1 MIKKMYSNYEINKK
15 YAIRKLSIGAFSIAI
30 GLFASNMNE
39 LPVIG
44 THLGPSI
51 VQAAEPEVTNWQPEG
66 NIIARGE
73 YSVPWELYENGYLLF
88 KPTTDKNTLRGGN
101 WVDTWLEHS
110 SKIKAI
116 GSTGEIFLPSDSSR
130 LFSTEG
136 DRNQSLL
143 SGIEYIDGSK
153 LNTSKVV
160 NMEKMFYGLR
170 NLKEI
175 DVSNWD
181 TSNVTN
187 MSYMFGSGDDYYYTN
202 STNYLGLIDNLDV
215 SNWDTSKVINM
226 SGVFLGQKNLTNLN
240 VENWNTS
247 NVKSMSNMF
256 HGAKGLTDLN
266 LSKWDTSNVIN
277 MSNMFSNTDN
287 LRNLNV
293 NNWDTSNVTNMY
305 GMFEGTRSLTNL
317 DLNNWNTGK
326 VVNMS
331 KMFSSNGLETLDLN
345 NWNTSNVTNM
355 AEMFYN
361 SGSKTLNI
369 NNWDT
374 SKVTDMSGMFRYTKM
389 ENLDLN
395 NWNTSNVRNMS
406 AMFMEND
413 NLNTLNI
420 SNWDT
425 GNVENMSD
433 MFIRDYK
440 LTSLDLSNWNTS
452 KVTNMGEMFWESGL
466 VNLNLSNWD
475 TSKVESMSR
484 IFVGVGELENLDI
497 SNWDTKNVTDLDTI
511 FQANSYLKK
520 IKFGSHFYG
529 NQSNSSPF
537 TAIQPY
543 GKYEADDYGTYT
555 KRWVKEDGS
564 AGPYTVNE
572 WWEAY
577 KANPE
582 MLAGTWVREK
592 KPVLTVNFNTGS
604 NETINPLSVNGNS
617 TDELPVPTEDKPG
630 YKFLG
635 WSKTEDGDIIKNKS
649 EIGQPGETVT
659 LYAKWEK
666 VDNVRKENTPI
677 EMTTVYEGD
686 EELETGT
693 NKEISGVP
701 GEKEII
707 TTYEVTPITGELIN
721 PSTTENIITSMTP
734 KTIKIG
740 TKPKV
745 VYSKQGDNVV
755 KTTTRYTVNSNNG
768 DVTENVTEEIVGRG
782 TVADKVVE
790 KRLHY
795 GVEYERNDEVSAGTP
810 NVIRQTGV
818 DGKKTIRTS
827 YNVDPETG
835 NITANEPVETIE
847 NPTSQI
853 EVVGTKS
860 EEIVTEQKFKKTY
873 ISDENKEK
881 GLTEVSEPGVNGKTI
896 ITRTYNLPENIPV
909 REEQDEING
918 VKIVFNYEFNTAIPN
933 DSQPSITQPTNE
945 IIKVGTKPKVVY
957 SKKGD
962 NVIKTTTRYT
972 VNPNNGDIT
981 EDVTEEIVGRG
992 TVADKVVEKR
1002 LHYGVEY
1009 ERNDEVSAGTPNVIK
1024 QSGVDGKKITR
1035 TSYTVDPETGN
1046 ITANEPVETIEN
1058 PTPQI
1063 EVVGTKSEEIVT
1075 EQEFK
1080 KTYIGDETK
1089 EKGLTEISV
1098 PGVNG
1103 KTVITR
1109 TYNLPENVPVREE
1122 QDEINGVRIV
1132 FNYEF
1137 NTAIPN
1143 DSEPSITHP
1152 TNEIVKVGT
1161 RPKVVYSKDGDD
1173 IVKSTT
1179 VYTVDP
1185 NNGTISENT
1194 TKETFNK
1201 NGVKTKVEIT
1211 SIPSPNK
1218 YVKDDTREKSA
1229 DNIIEQG
1236 TPGSKTVTTTYDVN
1250 PEDGSK
1256 IENVGNPVIVNPTDT
1271 IIKVAAKNKVEI
1283 VKEKGQIIE
1292 RTTNYT
1298 VNEKTGEISET
1309 VTDKLISSSTPL
1321 IPNVNGSDLPDEP
1334 ELNTN
1339 EKPEYKESVSTNTT
1353 TDEKGNEILPPVVE
1367 ELPEY
1372 NGGANPTDSPVNEKP
1387 EYTEELSTNT
1397 PIDENENPILP
1408 PVVDELPEFTGG
1420 VNPSDAPIHEIPE
1433 YTDSLSTNTPIDDN
1447 GELVLPPV
1455 VEKLPEYNG
1464 NINHTEIPVNEVP
1477 ENIVPLNNSTVNNT
1491 EKSETAKEEAKK
1503 ERELPDTNSSSV
1515 IVGLVSSVIGTLGL
1529 GYKSRGRK

>member
-1 MIKKMYSNYEINKK
+1 MIKKMYSNYEVNKK

-51 VQAAEPEVTNWQPEG
+51 VHAAEPEVTNWQPEG
-66 NIIARGE
+66 NIIAQGE
-73 YSVPWELYENGYLLF
+73 DGVPWELYENGYLLF
-88 KPTTDKNTLRGGN
+88 KPEPGKNELTNEWGGRGSWKINNGPKIRAIGFTDKVYAPEDSSWMFSKYNNYATEFLTN
-101 WVDTWLEHS
+101 LKYIDS
-110 SKIKAI
+110 SKI
-116 GSTGEIFLPSDSSR
+116 D
-130 LFSTEG
+130 
-136 DRNQSLL
+136 
-143 SGIEYIDGSK
+143 
-153 LNTSKVV
+153 TSKVI
-160 NMEKMFYGLR
+160 NMENMFYGISSLT
-170 NLKEI
+170 NL
-175 DVSNWD
+175 DVSRWD
-181 TSNVTN
+181 TSKVTN
-187 MSYMFGSGDDYYYTN
+187 MSYMFY
-202 STNYLGLIDNLDV
+202 
-215 SNWDTSKVINM
+215 
-226 SGVFLGQKNLTNLN
+226 
-240 VENWNTS
+240 E
-247 NVKSMSNMF
+247 
-256 HGAKGLTDLN
+256 ARGLTDLN
-266 LSKWDTSNVIN
+266 VSNW
-277 MSNMFSNTDN
+277 NTG
-287 LRNLNV
+287 
-293 NNWDTSNVTNMY
+293 NVTNMSF
-305 GMFEGTRSLTNL
+305 MFDGASNLTNL
-317 DLNNWNTGK
+317 D
-326 VVNMS
+326 VS
-331 KMFSSNGLETLDLN
+331 

-355 AEMFYN
+355 AAMFRSSSN
-361 SGSKTLNI
+361 LTNLNVS
-369 NNWDT
+369 NWDT
-374 SKVTDMSGMFRYTKM
+374 SKVTSTLYIFSGLRNLTKLDVSNWSTSRNTEMSFMFEGLTKLK
-389 ENLDLN
+389 ELKIGTSLN
-395 NWNTSNVRNMS
+395 KKI
-406 AMFMEND
+406 ND
-413 NLNTLNI
+413 N
-420 SNWDT
+420 
-425 GNVENMSD
+425 
-433 MFIRDYK
+433 
-440 LTSLDLSNWNTS
+440 
-452 KVTNMGEMFWESGL
+452 
-466 VNLNLSNWD
+466 
-475 TSKVESMSR
+475 
-484 IFVGVGELENLDI
+484 
-497 SNWDTKNVTDLDTI
+497 
-511 FQANSYLKK
+511 
-520 IKFGSHFYG
+520 KFGRLDEHVYG
-529 NQSNSSPF
+529 
-537 TAIQPY
+537 
-543 GKYEADDYGTYT
+543 DLYT
-555 KRWVKEDGS
+555 NRWVKEDGS

-666 VDNVRKENTPI
+666 VDNIRKENTPI

-686 EELETGT
+686 EELEKGT
-693 NKEISGVP
+693 NKEINGVP

-721 PSTTENIITSMTP
+721 PSTTENIITPMTP
-734 KTIKIG
+734 KTIKVG

-745 VYSKQGDNVV
+745 VYTKQGDDVI
-755 KTTTRYTVNSNNG
+755 KTTTRYTVNPNNG

-790 KRLHY
+790 KKLHY
-795 GVEYERNDEVSAGTP
+795 NVEYERNDEVSAGTP
-810 NVIRQTGV
+810 NVIRQTG
-818 DGKKTIRTS
+818 
-827 YNVDPETG
+827 
-835 NITANEPVETIE
+835 
-847 NPTSQI
+847 
-853 EVVGTKS
+853 
-860 EEIVTEQKFKKTY
+860 
-873 ISDENKEK
+873 
-881 GLTEVSEPGVNGKTI
+881 L
-896 ITRTYNLPENIPV
+896 
-909 REEQDEING
+909 
-918 VKIVFNYEFNTAIPN
+918 
-933 DSQPSITQPTNE
+933 
-945 IIKVGTKPKVVY
+945 
-957 SKKGD
+957 
-962 NVIKTTTRYT
+962 
-972 VNPNNGDIT
+972 
-981 EDVTEEIVGRG
+981 
-992 TVADKVVEKR
+992 
-1002 LHYGVEY
+1002 
-1009 ERNDEVSAGTPNVIK
+1009 
-1024 QSGVDGKKITR
+1024 DGKKITR

-1063 EVVGTKSEEIVT
+1063 EVVGTKTEEIVT

-1089 EKGLTEISV
+1089 EKSLTEVSV

-1103 KTVITR
+1103 KTIITR

-1122 QDEINGVRIV
+1122 QDEINGVKIV

-1143 DSEPSITHP
+1143 DSEPSIIQP

-1161 RPKVVYSKDGDD
+1161 RPKVVYSKNGDD

-1201 NGVKTKVEIT
+1201 DGVKTKVEVT
-1211 SIPSPNK
+1211 PIPSPNK
-1218 YVKDDTREKSA
+1218 YVKDDTREKGA

-1271 IIKVAAKNKVEI
+1271 IIKVAAKDKVEI

-1298 VNEKTGEISET
+1298 VNEKTGEITET

-1321 IPNVNGSDLPDEP
+1321 IPNINGSDLPDEP

-1339 EKPEYKESVSTNTT
+1339 EKPEYQESVSTNTT

-1387 EYTEELSTNT
+1387 EYTGELSTNT

-1408 PVVDELPEFTGG
+1408 PVVDELPEFTGS

-1433 YTDSLSTNTPIDDN
+1433 YTEPISTNTPVDDN
-1447 GELVLPPV
+1447 GNQILPPIENKSEYTGDLT
-1455 VEKLPEYNG
+1455 EKPKEEPVKETPKEETKSENKKEKELPN
-1464 NINHTEIPVNEVP
+1464 T
-1477 ENIVPLNNSTVNNT
+1477 NSTSILT
-1491 EKSETAKEEAKK
+1491 T
-1503 ERELPDTNSSSV
+1503 L
-1515 IVGLVSSVIGTLGL
+1515 ISSVIGTLGL
-1529 GYKSRGRK
+1529 GYKSKRRK

>member
-51 VQAAEPEVTNWQPEG
+51 VHAAEPEVTNWQPEG

-73 YSVPWELYENGYLLF
+73 DGVPWELYENDYLLF
-88 KPTTDKNTLRGGN
+88 KPEPGKNTLSANGRSAWRDNYGPR
-101 WVDTWLEHS
+101 
-110 SKIKAI
+110 IKAI
-116 GSTGEIFLPSDSSR
+116 GFTDKVYAPEDSSS
-130 LFSTEG
+130 LFGTA
-136 DRNQSLL
+136 DTDYKKPLTNLK
-143 SGIEYIDGSK
+143 YIDASK
-153 LNTSKVV
+153 IDTSNVTS
-160 NMEKMFYGLR
+160 MSSMFYNS
-170 NLKEI
+170 NLESV

-181 TSNVTN
+181 TSNVKYMSSMFGRAKHLKSLNVSNWNTN
-187 MSYMFGSGDDYYYTN
+187 NVQDMSYMFMETSSLT
-202 STNYLGLIDNLDV
+202 NLDV
-215 SNWDTSKVINM
+215 SNWNTSNVTDMHYMFYLSTSIKQLNVSTWDTSKVTNMRFLFFEAPINE
-226 SGVFLGQKNLTNLN
+226 LN
-240 VENWNTS
+240 VSNWNTS
-247 NVKSMSNMF
+247 KVTDM
-256 HGAKGLTDLN
+256 AGLFAG
-266 LSKWDTSNVIN
+266 VEAEV
-277 MSNMFSNTDN
+277 
-287 LRNLNV
+287 LNV
-293 NNWDTSNVTNMY
+293 SNWDTSNVTDMNY
-305 GMFEGTRSLTNL
+305 MFNGTFKLKKI
-317 DLNNWNTGK
+317 DL
-326 VVNMS
+326 S
-331 KMFSSNGLETLDLN
+331 K
-345 NWNTSNVTNM
+345 
-355 AEMFYN
+355 
-361 SGSKTLNI
+361 
-369 NNWDT
+369 WDT
-374 SKVTDMSGMFRYTKM
+374 SKVTDM
-389 ENLDLN
+389 
-395 NWNTSNVRNMS
+395 RNM
-406 AMFMEND
+406 F
-413 NLNTLNI
+413 
-420 SNWDT
+420 
-425 GNVENMSD
+425 NMGSPD
-433 MFIRDYK
+433 DVNSPVLEEI
-440 LTSLDLSNWNTS
+440 DLSNLDVN
-452 KVTNMGEMFWESGL
+452 KVTDMSWMFY
-466 VNLNLSNWD
+466 NN
-475 TSKVESMSR
+475 K
-484 IFVGVGELENLDI
+484 
-497 SNWDTKNVTDLDTI
+497 K
-511 FQANSYLKK
+511 LKK
-520 IKFGSHFYG
+520 IKISRNFKNDLYAGDLFKGLDIH
-529 NQSNSSPF
+529 
-537 TAIQPY
+537 
-543 GKYEADDYGTYT
+543 DYGDLYT
-555 KRWVKEDGS
+555 ERWIKEDGS
-564 AGPYTVNE
+564 AGPYTIDEWNTAYRNDPVN
-572 WWEAY
+572 
-577 KANPE
+577 
-582 MLAGTWVREK
+582 MSGTWVREK

-659 LYAKWEK
+659 LYAKWRK

-693 NKEISGVP
+693 NKEINGVP

-721 PSTTENIITSMTP
+721 PSTTENIITPMTP
-734 KTIKIG
+734 KTIKVG

-745 VYSKQGDNVV
+745 VYSKQGDDVI
-755 KTTTRYTVNSNNG
+755 KTTTRYTVNPNNG

-790 KRLHY
+790 KKLHY
-795 GVEYERNDEVSAGTP
+795 NVEYERNDEVSAGTP

-847 NPTSQI
+847 NPTPQI

-860 EEIVTEQKFKKTY
+860 EEIVTEQAFKKTY
-873 ISDENKEK
+873 IGDETKEK
-881 GLTEVSEPGVNGKTI
+881 GLTEVSVPGVNGKTV

-918 VKIVFNYEFNTAIPN
+918 VRIVFNYEFNTAIPN
-933 DSQPSITQPTNE
+933 DSEPSITQPTNE
-945 IIKVGTKPKVVY
+945 IVKVGTKPKVVY
-957 SKKGD
+957 SKQGD

-981 EDVTEEIVGRG
+981 EDVTEEVVGRG

-1009 ERNDEVSAGTPNVIK
+1009 ERNDDVSAGTPNVIK

-1063 EVVGTKSEEIVT
+1063 EVVGTKTEEIVT

-1089 EKGLTEISV
+1089 EKSLTEVSV

-1103 KTVITR
+1103 KTIITR

-1122 QDEINGVRIV
+1122 QDEINGVKIV

-1143 DSEPSITHP
+1143 DSEPSIIQP

-1161 RPKVVYSKDGDD
+1161 RPKVVYSKNGDD

-1201 NGVKTKVEIT
+1201 DGVKTKVEVT
-1211 SIPSPNK
+1211 PIPSPNK
-1218 YVKDDTREKSA
+1218 YVKDDTREKGA

-1271 IIKVAAKNKVEI
+1271 IIKVAAKDKVEI

-1298 VNEKTGEISET
+1298 VNEKTGEITET

-1321 IPNVNGSDLPDEP
+1321 IPNINGSDLPDEP

-1339 EKPEYKESVSTNTT
+1339 EKVEYKESVSTNIT
-1353 TDEKGNEILPPVVE
+1353 TDEKGNEILPPVVD

-1372 NGGANPTDSPVNEKP
+1372 NGGANPTDSIVNEKP
-1387 EYTEELSTNT
+1387 EYTGTLSTNT

-1408 PVVDELPEFTGG
+1408 PVVEELPKYNGG
-1420 VNPSDAPIHEIPE
+1420 ANPTDSIVNEKPE
-1433 YTDSLSTNTPIDDN
+1433 YKGTLSTNTPVDENENPI
-1447 GELVLPPV
+1447 LPPIV
-1455 VEKLPEYNG
+1455 DELPEYNG
-1464 NINHTEIPVNEVP
+1464 GVNPTDSPVNEKPEYAGELSTNTPVDENENPILPPVVDELPEYNGDINHTETPVHETS

-1491 EKSETAKEEAKK
+1491 EKSETTKEETKK
-1503 ERELPDTNSSSV
+1503 ERELPDTNSTSV
-1515 IVGLVSSVIGTLGL
+1515 IVGFVSSLIGTLGL
-1529 GYKSRGRK
+1529 GYKSKRRK

>member
-51 VQAAEPEVTNWQPEG
+51 VHAAEPEVTNWQPEG

-136 DRNQSLL
+136 GTKESLL

-170 NLKEI
+170 NLKKI

-181 TSNVTN
+181 TSNVT
-187 MSYMFGSGDDYYYTN
+187 D
-202 STNYLGLIDNLDV
+202 
-215 SNWDTSKVINM
+215 M
-226 SGVFLGQKNLTNLN
+226 SGMFSGTKIESINLEKWNTSN
-240 VENWNTS
+240 VENLSFLFSGNENIKNINISNWNTS
-247 NVKSMSNMF
+247 NVTDMSAMF
-256 HGAKGLTDLN
+256 VRNYNLKTLN
-266 LSKWDTSNVIN
+266 I
-277 MSNMFSNTDN
+277 
-287 LRNLNV
+287 
-293 NNWDTSNVTNMY
+293 
-305 GMFEGTRSLTNL
+305 
-317 DLNNWNTGK
+317 NNWNTSK
-326 VVNMS
+326 VK
-331 KMFSSNGLETLDLN
+331 KMNEMFWESGLVSLDLN
-345 NWNTSNVTNM
+345 NWNTSNLVSMERIFNGTT
-355 AEMFYN
+355 ELK
-361 SGSKTLNI
+361 SLNV
-369 NNWDT
+369 
-374 SKVTDMSGMFRYTKM
+374 K
-389 ENLDLN
+389 
-395 NWNTSNVRNMS
+395 
-406 AMFMEND
+406 
-413 NLNTLNI
+413 
-420 SNWDT
+420 
-425 GNVENMSD
+425 
-433 MFIRDYK
+433 
-440 LTSLDLSNWNTS
+440 
-452 KVTNMGEMFWESGL
+452 
-466 VNLNLSNWD
+466 NWD
-475 TSKVESMSR
+475 TSKVESIIDPFGYSGLTDLD
-484 IFVGVGELENLDI
+484 ISGWNLSNTKNELENAYSSDGITFSPLFFNNRSLNKINI
-497 SNWDTKNVTDLDTI
+497 SSKLPVSNFYKLFYYGENVNRTEGLT
-511 FQANSYLKK
+511 
-520 IKFGSHFYG
+520 
-529 NQSNSSPF
+529 
-537 TAIQPY
+537 
-543 GKYEADDYGTYT
+543 GKWVREDY
-555 KRWVKEDGS
+555 S
-564 AGPYTVNE
+564 QGPYTTKE
-572 WWEAY
+572 LEEKY
-577 KANPE
+577 KENPE
-582 MLAGTWVREK
+582 LMSGIWIKEI
-592 KPVLTVNFNTGS
+592 PVIKVNFNTGS

-707 TTYEVTPITGELIN
+707 ITYEVTPITGELIN

-881 GLTEVSEPGVNGKTI
+881 GLTEVS
-896 ITRTYNLPENIPV
+896 
-909 REEQDEING
+909 
-918 VKIVFNYEFNTAIPN
+918 
-933 DSQPSITQPTNE
+933 
-945 IIKVGTKPKVVY
+945 
-957 SKKGD
+957 
-962 NVIKTTTRYT
+962 
-972 VNPNNGDIT
+972 
-981 EDVTEEIVGRG
+981 
-992 TVADKVVEKR
+992 
-1002 LHYGVEY
+1002 
-1009 ERNDEVSAGTPNVIK
+1009 
-1024 QSGVDGKKITR
+1024 
-1035 TSYTVDPETGN
+1035 
-1046 ITANEPVETIEN
+1046 
-1058 PTPQI
+1058 
-1063 EVVGTKSEEIVT
+1063 
-1075 EQEFK
+1075 
-1080 KTYIGDETK
+1080 
-1089 EKGLTEISV
+1089 V

-1109 TYNLPENVPVREE
+1109 TYNLPENIPVREE

-1143 DSEPSITHP
+1143 DSEPSITQP

-1179 VYTVDP
+1179 VYIVDP

-1201 NGVKTKVEIT
+1201 DGVKTKVEVT
-1211 SIPSPNK
+1211 PIPSPNK
-1218 YVKDDTREKSA
+1218 YVKDDTREKGA

-1271 IIKVAAKNKVEI
+1271 IIKVAVKDKVEI
-1283 VKEKGQIIE
+1283 VKEKGQTIE

-1321 IPNVNGSDLPDEP
+1321 IPNINGSDLPDEP

-1353 TDEKGNEILPPVVE
+1353 TDEKGNEILPPVLE

-1387 EYTEELSTNT
+1387 EYTGELSTNT
-1397 PIDENENPILP
+1397 PIDENDNPILP
-1408 PVVDELPEFTGG
+1408 PVVDELPEFTGS

-1433 YTDSLSTNTPIDDN
+1433 YTNSLSTNTPVDEN

-1455 VEKLPEYNG
+1455 VEELPEYNG
-1464 NINHTEIPVNEVP
+1464 NINHTETPVNEVS
-1477 ENIVPLNNSTVNNT
+1477 ENIVLSNNSIVNNT
-1491 EKSETAKEEAKK
+1491 EKSETTKEENKK
-1503 ERELPDTNSSSV
+1503 ERKLPDTNSSSV
-1515 IVGLVSSVIGTLGL
+1515 IASLVSSVIGTLGL
-1529 GYKSRGRK
+1529 GYKFRNKEK

>member
-1 MIKKMYSNYEINKK
+1 MIKKMYSNYEVNKK

-51 VQAAEPEVTNWQPEG
+51 VHAAEPEVTNWQPEG
-66 NIIARGE
+66 NIIAQGE
-73 YSVPWELYENGYLLF
+73 DGVPWELYENGYLLF
-88 KPTTDKNTLRGGN
+88 KPEPGKDTLTNGTFPHYITSWKNYS
-101 WVDTWLEHS
+101 D
-110 SKIKAI
+110 KIKAI
-116 GSTGEIFLPSDSSR
+116 GFTKEVFLPEDSSFFFKGSEN
-130 LFSTEG
+130 LELPEG
-136 DRNQSLL
+136 YWEEEDYKKNL
-143 SGIEYIDGSK
+143 SNLEFIETSK
-153 LNTSKVV
+153 INTSKTK
-160 NMEKMFYGLR
+160 NMRGLFYRVEKIKQL
-170 NLKEI
+170 NLNNW
-175 DVSNWD
+175 DVSN
-181 TSNVTN
+181 
-187 MSYMFGSGDDYYYTN
+187 
-202 STNYLGLIDNLDV
+202 
-215 SNWDTSKVINM
+215 
-226 SGVFLGQKNLTNLN
+226 
-240 VENWNTS
+240 
-247 NVKSMSNMF
+247 
-256 HGAKGLTDLN
+256 
-266 LSKWDTSNVIN
+266 
-277 MSNMFSNTDN
+277 
-287 LRNLNV
+287 V
-293 NNWDTSNVTNMY
+293 ND
-305 GMFEGTRSLTNL
+305 
-317 DLNNWNTGK
+317 
-326 VVNMS
+326 MS
-331 KMFSSNGLETLDLN
+331 KMFWSSNFNYLDLNDWNTINVKNMYEMFRETRDLETLKVS

-355 AEMFYN
+355 TAMFFIYPNKEQGN
-361 SGSKTLNI
+361 SKLKELDVSK
-369 NNWDT
+369 WDV
-374 SKVTDMSGMFRYTKM
+374 SNVEDFRYMFEGQDKL
-389 ENLDLN
+389 EKLN
-395 NWNTSNVRNMS
+395 V
-406 AMFMEND
+406 
-413 NLNTLNI
+413 
-420 SNWDT
+420 
-425 GNVENMSD
+425 
-433 MFIRDYK
+433 
-440 LTSLDLSNWNTS
+440 SNWNPIKAKS
-452 KVTNMGEMFWESGL
+452 MYYMFHSASSL
-466 VNLNLSNWD
+466 
-475 TSKVESMSR
+475 K
-484 IFVGVGELENLDI
+484 NLDVSKWDV
-497 SNWDTKNVTDLDTI
+497 SNAEQLGGLFVNNYSLQYLDLTNWNITNLPNVDTASYNKFAIIGAI
-511 FQANSYLKK
+511 FQNLKSLNKLK
-520 IKFGSHFYG
+520 IGINFKPTGSENIFEGLRFHL
-529 NQSNSSPF
+529 
-537 TAIQPY
+537 QPE
-543 GKYEADDYGTYT
+543 KYTE
-555 KRWVKEDGS
+555 RWVKEDGS

-659 LYAKWEK
+659 LYAKWRK

-693 NKEISGVP
+693 NKEINGVP

-721 PSTTENIITSMTP
+721 PSTTENIITPMTP
-734 KTIKIG
+734 KT
-740 TKPKV
+740 
-745 VYSKQGDNVV
+745 
-755 KTTTRYTVNSNNG
+755 
-768 DVTENVTEEIVGRG
+768 
-782 TVADKVVE
+782 
-790 KRLHY
+790 
-795 GVEYERNDEVSAGTP
+795 
-810 NVIRQTGV
+810 
-818 DGKKTIRTS
+818 
-827 YNVDPETG
+827 
-835 NITANEPVETIE
+835 
-847 NPTSQI
+847 
-853 EVVGTKS
+853 
-860 EEIVTEQKFKKTY
+860 
-873 ISDENKEK
+873 
-881 GLTEVSEPGVNGKTI
+881 
-896 ITRTYNLPENIPV
+896 
-909 REEQDEING
+909 
-918 VKIVFNYEFNTAIPN
+918 
-933 DSQPSITQPTNE
+933 
-945 IIKVGTKPKVVY
+945 IKVGTKPKVVY
-957 SKKGD
+957 SKQGD

-981 EDVTEEIVGRG
+981 EDVTEEVVGRG

-1009 ERNDEVSAGTPNVIK
+1009 ERNDDVSAGTPNVIK

-1063 EVVGTKSEEIVT
+1063 EVVGTKTEEIVT

-1089 EKGLTEISV
+1089 EKSLTEVSV

-1103 KTVITR
+1103 KTIITR

-1122 QDEINGVRIV
+1122 QDEINGVKIV

-1143 DSEPSITHP
+1143 DSEPSIIQP

-1161 RPKVVYSKDGDD
+1161 RPKVVYSKNGDD

-1201 NGVKTKVEIT
+1201 DGVKTKVEVT
-1211 SIPSPNK
+1211 PIPSPNK
-1218 YVKDDTREKSA
+1218 YVKDDTREKGA

-1271 IIKVAAKNKVEI
+1271 IIKVAAKDKVEI

-1298 VNEKTGEISET
+1298 VNEKTGEITET

-1321 IPNVNGSDLPDEP
+1321 IPNINGSDLADEP

-1339 EKPEYKESVSTNTT
+1339 EKVEYKESVSTNIT
-1353 TDEKGNEILPPVVE
+1353 TDEKGNEILPPVVD

-1372 NGGANPTDSPVNEKP
+1372 NGGANPTDSIVNEKPEYKGTLSTNTPVDENENPILPPIVDELPEYNGGVNPTDSPVNEKP
-1387 EYTEELSTNT
+1387 EYAGELSTNT
-1397 PIDENENPILP
+1397 PVDENENPILP
-1408 PVVDELPEFTGG
+1408 PVVDELPE
-1420 VNPSDAPIHEIPE
+1420 
-1433 YTDSLSTNTPIDDN
+1433 
-1447 GELVLPPV
+1447 
-1455 VEKLPEYNG
+1455 YNG
-1464 NINHTEIPVNEVP
+1464 DINHTETPVHETS

-1491 EKSETAKEEAKK
+1491 EKSETTKEETKK
-1503 ERELPDTNSSSV
+1503 ERELPDTNSTSV
-1515 IVGLVSSVIGTLGL
+1515 IVGFVSSLIGTLGL
-1529 GYKSRGRK
+1529 GYKSKRRK

>member
-30 GLFASNMNE
+30 GLFANNMNE

-51 VQAAEPEVTNWQPEG
+51 VHAAEPEVTNWQPDG
-66 NIIARGE
+66 NIIAQGE
-73 YSVPWELYENGYLLF
+73 DGVPWELYENGYLLF
-88 KPTTDKNTLRGGN
+88 KPEPGKDTLTNGTFPHYITSWKNYS
-101 WVDTWLEHS
+101 D
-110 SKIKAI
+110 KIKAI
-116 GSTGEIFLPSDSSR
+116 GFTKEVFLPEDSSFFFKGSEN
-130 LFSTEG
+130 LELPEG
-136 DRNQSLL
+136 YWEEEDYKKNL
-143 SGIEYIDGSK
+143 SNLEFIETSK
-153 LNTSKVV
+153 INTSKTK
-160 NMEKMFYGLR
+160 NMRGLFYRVKKIKQL
-170 NLKEI
+170 NLNNW
-175 DVSNWD
+175 DVSN
-181 TSNVTN
+181 
-187 MSYMFGSGDDYYYTN
+187 
-202 STNYLGLIDNLDV
+202 
-215 SNWDTSKVINM
+215 
-226 SGVFLGQKNLTNLN
+226 
-240 VENWNTS
+240 
-247 NVKSMSNMF
+247 
-256 HGAKGLTDLN
+256 
-266 LSKWDTSNVIN
+266 
-277 MSNMFSNTDN
+277 
-287 LRNLNV
+287 V
-293 NNWDTSNVTNMY
+293 ND
-305 GMFEGTRSLTNL
+305 
-317 DLNNWNTGK
+317 
-326 VVNMS
+326 MS
-331 KMFSSNGLETLDLN
+331 KMFWSSNFNYLDLNDWNTINVKNMYEMFRETRDLETLKVS

-355 AEMFYN
+355 TAMFFIYPNKEQGN
-361 SGSKTLNI
+361 SKLKELDVSK
-369 NNWDT
+369 WDV
-374 SKVTDMSGMFRYTKM
+374 SNVEDFRYMFEGQDKL
-389 ENLDLN
+389 EKLN
-395 NWNTSNVRNMS
+395 V
-406 AMFMEND
+406 
-413 NLNTLNI
+413 
-420 SNWDT
+420 
-425 GNVENMSD
+425 
-433 MFIRDYK
+433 
-440 LTSLDLSNWNTS
+440 SNWNPIKAKSMYYMFHSASSLKNLDVS
-452 KVTNMGEMFWESGL
+452 KWDVSNAEQLGGL
-466 VNLNLSNWD
+466 FVNNYSLQYLDLTNWD
-475 TSKVESMSR
+475 IT
-484 IFVGVGELENLDI
+484 NLP
-497 SNWDTKNVTDLDTI
+497 NVDTASYNKFSIIGAI
-511 FQANSYLKK
+511 FQNLKSLNK
-520 IKFGSHFYG
+520 LKMGINFKPTGRENIFEGLRFHL
-529 NQSNSSPF
+529 
-537 TAIQPY
+537 QPE
-543 GKYEADDYGTYT
+543 KYTE
-555 KRWVKEDGS
+555 RWVKEDGS

-693 NKEISGVP
+693 NKEINGVP

-721 PSTTENIITSMTP
+721 PSITENIITPMTP

-768 DVTENVTEEIVGRG
+768 DVTEDVTEEIVGRG
-782 TVADKVVE
+782 TVADKIVE

-847 NPTSQI
+847 NPT
-853 EVVGTKS
+853 
-860 EEIVTEQKFKKTY
+860 
-873 ISDENKEK
+873 
-881 GLTEVSEPGVNGKTI
+881 
-896 ITRTYNLPENIPV
+896 
-909 REEQDEING
+909 
-918 VKIVFNYEFNTAIPN
+918 
-933 DSQPSITQPTNE
+933 
-945 IIKVGTKPKVVY
+945 
-957 SKKGD
+957 
-962 NVIKTTTRYT
+962 
-972 VNPNNGDIT
+972 
-981 EDVTEEIVGRG
+981 
-992 TVADKVVEKR
+992 
-1002 LHYGVEY
+1002 
-1009 ERNDEVSAGTPNVIK
+1009 
-1024 QSGVDGKKITR
+1024 
-1035 TSYTVDPETGN
+1035 
-1046 ITANEPVETIEN
+1046 
-1058 PTPQI
+1058 PQI

-1089 EKGLTEISV
+1089 EKGLTEISL

-1143 DSEPSITHP
+1143 DSQPSITQP

-1179 VYTVDP
+1179 IYIVDP

-1201 NGVKTKVEIT
+1201 DGVKTKVEVT
-1211 SIPSPNK
+1211 PIPSPNK
-1218 YVKDDTREKSA
+1218 YVKDDTKEKGA

-1283 VKEKGQIIE
+1283 VKEKGQTIE

-1309 VTDKLISSSTPL
+1309 VTDKLISSNTPL
-1321 IPNVNGSDLPDEP
+1321 IPNINGSDLPDEP

-1339 EKPEYKESVSTNTT
+1339 EKLEYKESVSTNTT

-1387 EYTEELSTNT
+1387 EYTDSLSINT
-1397 PIDENENPILP
+1397 PIDENGNLILP
-1408 PVVDELPEFTGG
+1408 PIVEELPEFNGG
-1420 VNPSDAPIHEIPE
+1420 VNPVDAPTTEKPE
-1433 YTDSLSTNTPIDDN
+1433 YTETLSTNTPVDEDDN
-1447 GELVLPPV
+1447 LILPPTVENPEFNGGVNSIEPPVEEQSEYTDPISTNTPVDNNDDLMLPPV
-1455 VEKLPEYNG
+1455 ENKPEYTG
-1464 NINHTEIPVNEVP
+1464 DLTEKPKEEPVKEITKEETKVEDKKDKELPNT
-1477 ENIVPLNNSTVNNT
+1477 NSTSILT
-1491 EKSETAKEEAKK
+1491 T
-1503 ERELPDTNSSSV
+1503 L
-1515 IVGLVSSVIGTLGL
+1515 ISSVIGTLGL
-1529 GYKSRGRK
+1529 GYKSRRRK

>member
-51 VQAAEPEVTNWQPEG
+51 VHAAEPEVTNWQPEG

-73 YSVPWELYENGYLLF
+73 DGVPWELYENDYLLF
-88 KPTTDKNTLRGGN
+88 KPEPGKNTLSANGRSAWRDNYGPR
-101 WVDTWLEHS
+101 
-110 SKIKAI
+110 IKAI
-116 GSTGEIFLPSDSSR
+116 GFTDKVYAPEDSSS
-130 LFSTEG
+130 LFGTA
-136 DRNQSLL
+136 DTDYKKPLTNLK
-143 SGIEYIDGSK
+143 YIDASK
-153 LNTSKVV
+153 IDTSNVTS
-160 NMEKMFYGLR
+160 MSSMFYNS
-170 NLKEI
+170 NLESV

-181 TSNVTN
+181 TSNVKYMSGMFGRAKHLKSLNVSNWNTN
-187 MSYMFGSGDDYYYTN
+187 NVQDMSYMFMETSSLT
-202 STNYLGLIDNLDV
+202 NLDVSNWNTSNVTDMHYMFYLSTSIKQLNV
-215 SNWDTSKVINM
+215 SNWDTSKVTNMRFLFFEAPINE
-226 SGVFLGQKNLTNLN
+226 LN
-240 VENWNTS
+240 VSNWNTS
-247 NVKSMSNMF
+247 KVTDM
-256 HGAKGLTDLN
+256 AGLFAG
-266 LSKWDTSNVIN
+266 VEAEV
-277 MSNMFSNTDN
+277 
-287 LRNLNV
+287 LNV
-293 NNWDTSNVTNMY
+293 SNWDTSNVTDMNY
-305 GMFEGTRSLTNL
+305 MFNGTFKLKKI
-317 DLNNWNTGK
+317 DL
-326 VVNMS
+326 S
-331 KMFSSNGLETLDLN
+331 K
-345 NWNTSNVTNM
+345 
-355 AEMFYN
+355 
-361 SGSKTLNI
+361 
-369 NNWDT
+369 WDT
-374 SKVTDMSGMFRYTKM
+374 SKVTDMR
-389 ENLDLN
+389 
-395 NWNTSNVRNMS
+395 
-406 AMFMEND
+406 
-413 NLNTLNI
+413 
-420 SNWDT
+420 
-425 GNVENMSD
+425 D
-433 MFIRDYK
+433 MFNMGSPDDVNSPVLEEI
-440 LTSLDLSNWNTS
+440 DLSNLDVN
-452 KVTNMGEMFWESGL
+452 KVTDMSWMFY
-466 VNLNLSNWD
+466 NN
-475 TSKVESMSR
+475 K
-484 IFVGVGELENLDI
+484 
-497 SNWDTKNVTDLDTI
+497 K
-511 FQANSYLKK
+511 LKK
-520 IKFGSHFYG
+520 IKISRNFKNDLYAGDLFKGLDIH
-529 NQSNSSPF
+529 
-537 TAIQPY
+537 
-543 GKYEADDYGTYT
+543 DYGDLYT
-555 KRWVKEDGS
+555 ERWIKEDGS
-564 AGPYTVNE
+564 AGPYTIDEWNTAYRNDPVN
-572 WWEAY
+572 
-577 KANPE
+577 
-582 MLAGTWVREK
+582 MSGTWVREK

-659 LYAKWEK
+659 LYAKWRK

-693 NKEISGVP
+693 NKEINGVP

-721 PSTTENIITSMTP
+721 PSTTENIITPMTP
-734 KTIKIG
+734 KTIKVG

-745 VYSKQGDNVV
+745 VYSKQGDDVI
-755 KTTTRYTVNSNNG
+755 KTTTRYTVNPNNG

-790 KRLHY
+790 KKLHY
-795 GVEYERNDEVSAGTP
+795 NVEYERNDEVSAGTP

-847 NPTSQI
+847 NPT
-853 EVVGTKS
+853 
-860 EEIVTEQKFKKTY
+860 
-873 ISDENKEK
+873 
-881 GLTEVSEPGVNGKTI
+881 
-896 ITRTYNLPENIPV
+896 
-909 REEQDEING
+909 
-918 VKIVFNYEFNTAIPN
+918 
-933 DSQPSITQPTNE
+933 
-945 IIKVGTKPKVVY
+945 
-957 SKKGD
+957 
-962 NVIKTTTRYT
+962 
-972 VNPNNGDIT
+972 
-981 EDVTEEIVGRG
+981 
-992 TVADKVVEKR
+992 
-1002 LHYGVEY
+1002 
-1009 ERNDEVSAGTPNVIK
+1009 
-1024 QSGVDGKKITR
+1024 
-1035 TSYTVDPETGN
+1035 
-1046 ITANEPVETIEN
+1046 
-1058 PTPQI
+1058 PQI

-1075 EQEFK
+1075 EQAFK

-1089 EKGLTEISV
+1089 EKGLTEVSV

-1109 TYNLPENVPVREE
+1109 TYNLPENIPVREE

-1143 DSEPSITHP
+1143 DSEPSITQP

-1179 VYTVDP
+1179 VYIVDP

-1201 NGVKTKVEIT
+1201 DGVKTKVEVT
-1211 SIPSPNK
+1211 PIPSPNK
-1218 YVKDDTREKSA
+1218 YVKDDTREKGA

-1271 IIKVAAKNKVEI
+1271 IIKVAVKDKVEI
-1283 VKEKGQIIE
+1283 VKEKGQTIE

-1321 IPNVNGSDLPDEP
+1321 IPNINGSDLPDEP

-1353 TDEKGNEILPPVVE
+1353 TDEKGNEILPPVLE

-1387 EYTEELSTNT
+1387 EYTGELSTNT
-1397 PIDENENPILP
+1397 PIDENDNPILP
-1408 PVVDELPEFTGG
+1408 PVVDELPEFTGS

-1433 YTDSLSTNTPIDDN
+1433 YTNSLSTNTPVDEN

-1455 VEKLPEYNG
+1455 VEELPEYNG
-1464 NINHTEIPVNEVP
+1464 NINHTETPVNEVS
-1477 ENIVPLNNSTVNNT
+1477 ENIVLSNNSIVNNT
-1491 EKSETAKEEAKK
+1491 EKSETTKEENKK
-1503 ERELPDTNSSSV
+1503 ERKLPDTNSSSV
-1515 IVGLVSSVIGTLGL
+1515 IASLVSSVIGTLGL
-1529 GYKSRGRK
+1529 GYKFRNKEK

>member
-44 THLGPSI
+44 TNLSPSI
-51 VQAAEPEVTNWQPEG
+51 VHAAEPEVTNWQPEG
-66 NIIARGE
+66 NIIAQGE
-73 YSVPWELYENGYLLF
+73 DGVPWELYENGYLLF
-88 KPTTDKNTLRGGN
+88 KPEPGKDTLVNNRGG
-101 WVDTWLEHS
+101 S
-110 SKIKAI
+110 SWKNNYSSQIKAI
-116 GSTGEIFLPSDSSR
+116 GFTDKVYAPENSSY
-130 LFSTEG
+130 LFS
-136 DRNQSLL
+136 RNNGFKTLQIDLN
-143 SGIEYIDGSK
+143 YIDASK
-153 LNTSKVV
+153 IDTSKVEDMSFMFEGLNKLKELDVSKWNTSKVENLSGIFQNTNSLTSLDV
-160 NMEKMFYGLR
+160 SKWNTSKVRNMRGVFYDSS
-170 NLKEI
+170 NLENI

-181 TSNVTN
+181 TSNVENMSWMFSGLRKIQSLNVDNWNTSKVKD
-187 MSYMFGSGDDYYYTN
+187 MSYMFYTTYA
-202 STNYLGLIDNLDV
+202 SPL
-215 SNWDTSKVINM
+215 
-226 SGVFLGQKNLTNLN
+226 
-240 VENWNTS
+240 
-247 NVKSMSNMF
+247 
-256 HGAKGLTDLN
+256 
-266 LSKWDTSNVIN
+266 
-277 MSNMFSNTDN
+277 
-287 LRNLNV
+287 
-293 NNWDTSNVTNMY
+293 
-305 GMFEGTRSLTNL
+305 
-317 DLNNWNTGK
+317 
-326 VVNMS
+326 
-331 KMFSSNGLETLDLN
+331 
-345 NWNTSNVTNM
+345 
-355 AEMFYN
+355 
-361 SGSKTLNI
+361 KTLN
-369 NNWDT
+369 
-374 SKVTDMSGMFRYTKM
+374 V
-389 ENLDLN
+389 
-395 NWNTSNVRNMS
+395 
-406 AMFMEND
+406 
-413 NLNTLNI
+413 
-420 SNWDT
+420 
-425 GNVENMSD
+425 
-433 MFIRDYK
+433 
-440 LTSLDLSNWNTS
+440 SNWNTS
-452 KVTNMGEMFWESGL
+452 KVTNMSHMFASSSVE
-466 VNLNLSNWD
+466 NLDVSKWD
-475 TSKVESMSR
+475 TSNVEDMSGL
-484 IFVGVGELENLDI
+484 FQVLNVKELDV
-497 SNWDTKNVTDLDTI
+497 SNWNTSKVTSMNGLFSTARIKKLD
-511 FQANSYLKK
+511 
-520 IKFGSHFYG
+520 
-529 NQSNSSPF
+529 
-537 TAIQPY
+537 
-543 GKYEADDYGTYT
+543 
-555 KRWVKEDGS
+555 V
-564 AGPYTVNE
+564 
-572 WWEAY
+572 
-577 KANPE
+577 
-582 MLAGTWVREK
+582 
-592 KPVLTVNFNTGS
+592 
-604 NETINPLSVNGNS
+604 
-617 TDELPVPTEDKPG
+617 
-630 YKFLG
+630 
-635 WSKTEDGDIIKNKS
+635 SKWD
-649 EIGQPGETVT
+649 
-659 LYAKWEK
+659 
-666 VDNVRKENTPI
+666 
-677 EMTTVYEGD
+677 
-686 EELETGT
+686 
-693 NKEISGVP
+693 
-701 GEKEII
+701 

-721 PSTTENIITSMTP
+721 PSTTENIITPMTP
-734 KTIKIG
+734 KTIKVG

-745 VYSKQGDNVV
+745 VYTKQGDDVI
-755 KTTTRYTVNSNNG
+755 KTTTRYTVNPNNG

-790 KRLHY
+790 KKLHY
-795 GVEYERNDEVSAGTP
+795 NVEYERNDDVSAGTP

-847 NPTSQI
+847 NPTPQI

-881 GLTEVSEPGVNGKTI
+881 GLTEVSESGVNGKTI

-957 SKKGD
+957 SKQGD

-1009 ERNDEVSAGTPNVIK
+1009 ERNDDVSAGTPNVIK

-1063 EVVGTKSEEIVT
+1063 EVVGTKTEEIVT

-1089 EKGLTEISV
+1089 EKGLTEVSV

-1122 QDEINGVRIV
+1122 QDEINGVKIV

-1143 DSEPSITHP
+1143 DSEPSIIQP

-1161 RPKVVYSKDGDD
+1161 RPKVVYSKNGDD

-1201 NGVKTKVEIT
+1201 DGVKTKVEVT
-1211 SIPSPNK
+1211 PIPSPNK
-1218 YVKDDTREKSA
+1218 YVKDDTREKGA

-1271 IIKVAAKNKVEI
+1271 IIKVAAKDKVEI

-1298 VNEKTGEISET
+1298 VNEKTGEITET

-1321 IPNVNGSDLPDEP
+1321 IPNINGSDLPDEP

-1339 EKPEYKESVSTNTT
+1339 EKVEYKESVSTNIT
-1353 TDEKGNEILPPVVE
+1353 TDEKGNEILPPVVD

-1372 NGGANPTDSPVNEKP
+1372 NGGANPTDSIVNEKP
-1387 EYTEELSTNT
+1387 EYTGTLSTNT

-1408 PVVDELPEFTGG
+1408 PVVEELPKYNGG
-1420 VNPSDAPIHEIPE
+1420 ANPTDSLVNEKPE
-1433 YTDSLSTNTPIDDN
+1433 YKGTLSTNTPVDENENPI
-1447 GELVLPPV
+1447 LPPIV
-1455 VEKLPEYNG
+1455 DELPEYNG
-1464 NINHTEIPVNEVP
+1464 GVNPTDSPVNEKPEYAGELSTNTPVDENENPILPPVVDELPEYNGDINHTETPVHETS

-1491 EKSETAKEEAKK
+1491 EKSETTKEETKK
-1503 ERELPDTNSSSV
+1503 ERELPDTNSTSV
-1515 IVGLVSSVIGTLGL
+1515 IVGFVSSLIGTLGL
-1529 GYKSRGRK
+1529 GYKSKRRK

>member
-51 VQAAEPEVTNWQPEG
+51 VHAAEPEVTNWKPDG
-66 NIIARGE
+66 NIIAQGE
-73 YSVPWELYENGYLLF
+73 DGVPWELYENGYLLF
-88 KPTTDKNTLRGGN
+88 KPEPGKDTLTNGTFPHYITSWKNYS
-101 WVDTWLEHS
+101 D
-110 SKIKAI
+110 KIKAI
-116 GSTGEIFLPSDSSR
+116 GFTKEVFLPEDSSFFFKGSEN
-130 LFSTEG
+130 LELPEG
-136 DRNQSLL
+136 YWEEEDYKKNL
-143 SGIEYIDGSK
+143 SNLEFIETSK
-153 LNTSKVV
+153 INTSKTK
-160 NMEKMFYGLR
+160 NMRGLFYRVEKIKQL
-170 NLKEI
+170 NLNNW
-175 DVSNWD
+175 DVSN
-181 TSNVTN
+181 
-187 MSYMFGSGDDYYYTN
+187 
-202 STNYLGLIDNLDV
+202 
-215 SNWDTSKVINM
+215 
-226 SGVFLGQKNLTNLN
+226 
-240 VENWNTS
+240 
-247 NVKSMSNMF
+247 
-256 HGAKGLTDLN
+256 
-266 LSKWDTSNVIN
+266 
-277 MSNMFSNTDN
+277 
-287 LRNLNV
+287 V
-293 NNWDTSNVTNMY
+293 ND
-305 GMFEGTRSLTNL
+305 
-317 DLNNWNTGK
+317 
-326 VVNMS
+326 MS
-331 KMFSSNGLETLDLN
+331 KMFWSSNFNYLDLNDWNTINVKNMYEMFRETRDLETLKVS

-355 AEMFYN
+355 TAMFFIYPNKEQGN
-361 SGSKTLNI
+361 SKLKELDVSK
-369 NNWDT
+369 WDV
-374 SKVTDMSGMFRYTKM
+374 SNVEDFRYMFEGQDKL
-389 ENLDLN
+389 EKLN
-395 NWNTSNVRNMS
+395 V
-406 AMFMEND
+406 
-413 NLNTLNI
+413 
-420 SNWDT
+420 
-425 GNVENMSD
+425 
-433 MFIRDYK
+433 
-440 LTSLDLSNWNTS
+440 SNWNPIKAKSMYYMFHSASSLKNLDVS
-452 KVTNMGEMFWESGL
+452 KWDVSNAEQLGGL
-466 VNLNLSNWD
+466 FVNNYSLQYLDLTNWD
-475 TSKVESMSR
+475 IT
-484 IFVGVGELENLDI
+484 NLP
-497 SNWDTKNVTDLDTI
+497 NVDTASYNKFAIIGAI
-511 FQANSYLKK
+511 FQNLKSLNK
-520 IKFGSHFYG
+520 LKMGINFKPTGSENIFEGLRFHL
-529 NQSNSSPF
+529 
-537 TAIQPY
+537 QPE
-543 GKYEADDYGTYT
+543 KYTE
-555 KRWVKEDGS
+555 RWVKEDGS

-693 NKEISGVP
+693 NKEINGVP

-721 PSTTENIITSMTP
+721 PSITENIITPMTP

-768 DVTENVTEEIVGRG
+768 DVTEDVTEEIVGRG
-782 TVADKVVE
+782 TVADKIVE

-847 NPTSQI
+847 NPT
-853 EVVGTKS
+853 
-860 EEIVTEQKFKKTY
+860 
-873 ISDENKEK
+873 
-881 GLTEVSEPGVNGKTI
+881 
-896 ITRTYNLPENIPV
+896 
-909 REEQDEING
+909 
-918 VKIVFNYEFNTAIPN
+918 
-933 DSQPSITQPTNE
+933 
-945 IIKVGTKPKVVY
+945 
-957 SKKGD
+957 
-962 NVIKTTTRYT
+962 
-972 VNPNNGDIT
+972 
-981 EDVTEEIVGRG
+981 
-992 TVADKVVEKR
+992 
-1002 LHYGVEY
+1002 
-1009 ERNDEVSAGTPNVIK
+1009 
-1024 QSGVDGKKITR
+1024 
-1035 TSYTVDPETGN
+1035 
-1046 ITANEPVETIEN
+1046 
-1058 PTPQI
+1058 PQI

-1089 EKGLTEISV
+1089 EKGLTEISL

-1122 QDEINGVRIV
+1122 QDEINEVRIV

-1143 DSEPSITHP
+1143 DSQPSITQP

-1179 VYTVDP
+1179 IYIVDP

-1201 NGVKTKVEIT
+1201 DGVKTKVEVT
-1211 SIPSPNK
+1211 PIPSPNK
-1218 YVKDDTREKSA
+1218 YVKDDTREKGA

-1256 IENVGNPVIVNPTDT
+1256 IENVGNPIIVNPTDT

-1283 VKEKGQIIE
+1283 VKEKGQTIE

-1309 VTDKLISSSTPL
+1309 VTDKLISSNTPL
-1321 IPNVNGSDLPDEP
+1321 IPNINGSDLPDEP

-1387 EYTEELSTNT
+1387 EYTGELSTNT
-1397 PIDENENPILP
+1397 PIDENENLIFP
-1408 PVVDELPEFTGG
+1408 PVVDELPEFTGS

-1433 YTDSLSTNTPIDDN
+1433 YTNSLSINTPVDENGNLILPPVLDRPEFNGNVNSAEPPIVEKHKYTEPISTNTPPIDDN
-1447 GELVLPPV
+1447 GNQILPPV
-1455 VEKLPEYNG
+1455 ENKLEYTSDLTEKPKEEPVKETTKEETKVENKKEKELPN
-1464 NINHTEIPVNEVP
+1464 T
-1477 ENIVPLNNSTVNNT
+1477 NSTSILT
-1491 EKSETAKEEAKK
+1491 T
-1503 ERELPDTNSSSV
+1503 L
-1515 IVGLVSSVIGTLGL
+1515 ISSVIGTLGL
-1529 GYKSRGRK
+1529 GYKSKRRK

>member
-1 MIKKMYSNYEINKK
+1 MIKKMYSNYEVNKK

-51 VQAAEPEVTNWQPEG
+51 VHAAEPEVTNWQPEG
-66 NIIARGE
+66 NIIAQGE
-73 YSVPWELYENGYLLF
+73 DGVPWELYENGYLLF
-88 KPTTDKNTLRGGN
+88 KPEPGKDTLTNGTFPHYITSWKNYS
-101 WVDTWLEHS
+101 D
-110 SKIKAI
+110 KIKAI
-116 GSTGEIFLPSDSSR
+116 GFTKEVFLPEDSSFFFKGSEN
-130 LFSTEG
+130 LELPEG
-136 DRNQSLL
+136 YWEEEDYKKNL
-143 SGIEYIDGSK
+143 SNLEFIETSK
-153 LNTSKVV
+153 INTSKTK
-160 NMEKMFYGLR
+160 NMRGLFYRVEKIKQL
-170 NLKEI
+170 NLNNW
-175 DVSNWD
+175 DVSN
-181 TSNVTN
+181 
-187 MSYMFGSGDDYYYTN
+187 
-202 STNYLGLIDNLDV
+202 
-215 SNWDTSKVINM
+215 
-226 SGVFLGQKNLTNLN
+226 
-240 VENWNTS
+240 
-247 NVKSMSNMF
+247 
-256 HGAKGLTDLN
+256 
-266 LSKWDTSNVIN
+266 
-277 MSNMFSNTDN
+277 
-287 LRNLNV
+287 V
-293 NNWDTSNVTNMY
+293 ND
-305 GMFEGTRSLTNL
+305 
-317 DLNNWNTGK
+317 
-326 VVNMS
+326 MS
-331 KMFSSNGLETLDLN
+331 KMFWSSNFNYLDLNDWNTINVKNMYEMFRETRDLETLKVS

-355 AEMFYN
+355 TAMFFIYPNKEQGN
-361 SGSKTLNI
+361 SKLKELDVSK
-369 NNWDT
+369 WDV
-374 SKVTDMSGMFRYTKM
+374 SNVEDFRYMFEGQDKL
-389 ENLDLN
+389 EKLN
-395 NWNTSNVRNMS
+395 V
-406 AMFMEND
+406 
-413 NLNTLNI
+413 
-420 SNWDT
+420 
-425 GNVENMSD
+425 
-433 MFIRDYK
+433 
-440 LTSLDLSNWNTS
+440 SNWNPIKAKS
-452 KVTNMGEMFWESGL
+452 MYYMFHSASSL
-466 VNLNLSNWD
+466 
-475 TSKVESMSR
+475 K
-484 IFVGVGELENLDI
+484 NLDVSKWDV
-497 SNWDTKNVTDLDTI
+497 SNAEQLGGLFVNNYSLQYLDLTNWNITNLPNVDTASYNKFAIIGAI
-511 FQANSYLKK
+511 FQNLKSLNKLK
-520 IKFGSHFYG
+520 IGINFKPTGSENIFEGLRFHL
-529 NQSNSSPF
+529 
-537 TAIQPY
+537 QPE
-543 GKYEADDYGTYT
+543 KYTE
-555 KRWVKEDGS
+555 RWVKEDGS

-659 LYAKWEK
+659 LYAKWRK

-693 NKEISGVP
+693 NKEINGVP

-721 PSTTENIITSMTP
+721 PSTTENIITPMTP
-734 KTIKIG
+734 KT
-740 TKPKV
+740 
-745 VYSKQGDNVV
+745 
-755 KTTTRYTVNSNNG
+755 
-768 DVTENVTEEIVGRG
+768 
-782 TVADKVVE
+782 
-790 KRLHY
+790 
-795 GVEYERNDEVSAGTP
+795 
-810 NVIRQTGV
+810 
-818 DGKKTIRTS
+818 
-827 YNVDPETG
+827 
-835 NITANEPVETIE
+835 
-847 NPTSQI
+847 
-853 EVVGTKS
+853 
-860 EEIVTEQKFKKTY
+860 
-873 ISDENKEK
+873 
-881 GLTEVSEPGVNGKTI
+881 
-896 ITRTYNLPENIPV
+896 
-909 REEQDEING
+909 
-918 VKIVFNYEFNTAIPN
+918 
-933 DSQPSITQPTNE
+933 
-945 IIKVGTKPKVVY
+945 IKVGTKPKVVY
-957 SKKGD
+957 SKQGD

-981 EDVTEEIVGRG
+981 EDVTEEVVGRG

-1009 ERNDEVSAGTPNVIK
+1009 ERNDDVSAGTPNVIK

-1063 EVVGTKSEEIVT
+1063 EVVGTKTEEIVT

-1089 EKGLTEISV
+1089 EKSLTEVSV

-1103 KTVITR
+1103 KTIITR

-1122 QDEINGVRIV
+1122 QDEINGVKIV

-1143 DSEPSITHP
+1143 DSEPSIIQP

-1161 RPKVVYSKDGDD
+1161 RPKVVYSKNGDD

-1201 NGVKTKVEIT
+1201 DGVKTKVEVT
-1211 SIPSPNK
+1211 PIPSPNK
-1218 YVKDDTREKSA
+1218 YVKDDTREKGA

-1271 IIKVAAKNKVEI
+1271 IIKVAAKDKVEI

-1298 VNEKTGEISET
+1298 VNEKTGEITET

-1321 IPNVNGSDLPDEP
+1321 IPNINGSDLADEP

-1339 EKPEYKESVSTNTT
+1339 EKVEYKESVSTNIT
-1353 TDEKGNEILPPVVE
+1353 TDEKGNEILPPVVD

-1372 NGGANPTDSPVNEKP
+1372 NGGANPTDSIVNEKP
-1387 EYTEELSTNT
+1387 EYTGTLSTNT

-1408 PVVDELPEFTGG
+1408 PVVEELPKYNGG
-1420 VNPSDAPIHEIPE
+1420 ANPTDSIVNEKPE
-1433 YTDSLSTNTPIDDN
+1433 YKGTLSTNTPVDENENPI
-1447 GELVLPPV
+1447 LPPIV
-1455 VEKLPEYNG
+1455 DELPEYNG
-1464 NINHTEIPVNEVP
+1464 GVNPTDSPVNEKPEYAGELSTNTPVDENENPILPPVVDELPEYNGDINHTETPVHETS

-1491 EKSETAKEEAKK
+1491 EKSETTKEETKK
-1503 ERELPDTNSSSV
+1503 ERELPDTNSTSV
-1515 IVGLVSSVIGTLGL
+1515 IVGFVSSLIGTLGL
-1529 GYKSRGRK
+1529 GYKSKRRK

>member
-51 VQAAEPEVTNWQPEG
+51 VHAAEPEVTNWQPEG

-136 DRNQSLL
+136 GTKESLL

-170 NLKEI
+170 NLKKI

-181 TSNVTN
+181 TSNVTD
-187 MSYMFGSGDDYYYTN
+187 MSAMFVR
-202 STNYLGLIDNLDV
+202 NYNLKTL
-215 SNWDTSKVINM
+215 NIN
-226 SGVFLGQKNLTNLN
+226 
-240 VENWNTS
+240 NWNTS
-247 NVKSMSNMF
+247 KVKKMNEMF
-256 HGAKGLTDLN
+256 WESGLV
-266 LSKWDTSNVIN
+266 S
-277 MSNMFSNTDN
+277 
-287 LRNLNV
+287 
-293 NNWDTSNVTNMY
+293 
-305 GMFEGTRSLTNL
+305 
-317 DLNNWNTGK
+317 
-326 VVNMS
+326 
-331 KMFSSNGLETLDLN
+331 LDLN
-345 NWNTSNVTNM
+345 NWNTSNLVSMERIFNGTT
-355 AEMFYN
+355 ELK
-361 SGSKTLNI
+361 SLNV
-369 NNWDT
+369 
-374 SKVTDMSGMFRYTKM
+374 K
-389 ENLDLN
+389 
-395 NWNTSNVRNMS
+395 
-406 AMFMEND
+406 
-413 NLNTLNI
+413 
-420 SNWDT
+420 
-425 GNVENMSD
+425 
-433 MFIRDYK
+433 
-440 LTSLDLSNWNTS
+440 
-452 KVTNMGEMFWESGL
+452 
-466 VNLNLSNWD
+466 NWD
-475 TSKVESMSR
+475 TSKVESIIDPFGYSGLTDLD
-484 IFVGVGELENLDI
+484 ISGWNLSNTKNELENAYSSDGITFSPLFFNNRSLNKINI
-497 SNWDTKNVTDLDTI
+497 SSKLPVSNFYKLFYYGENVNRTEGLT
-511 FQANSYLKK
+511 
-520 IKFGSHFYG
+520 
-529 NQSNSSPF
+529 
-537 TAIQPY
+537 
-543 GKYEADDYGTYT
+543 GKWVREDY
-555 KRWVKEDGS
+555 S
-564 AGPYTVNE
+564 QGPYTTKE
-572 WWEAY
+572 LEEKY
-577 KANPE
+577 KENPE
-582 MLAGTWVREK
+582 LMSGIWIKEI
-592 KPVLTVNFNTGS
+592 PVIKVNFNTGS

-707 TTYEVTPITGELIN
+707 ITYEVTPITGELIN

-981 EDVTEEIVGRG
+981 EDVTEEVVGRG

-1009 ERNDEVSAGTPNVIK
+1009 ERNDEVSAGIPNVIK

-1063 EVVGTKSEEIVT
+1063 EVVGTKTEEIVT

-1089 EKGLTEISV
+1089 EKGLTEISL

-1109 TYNLPENVPVREE
+1109 TYNLPENVLVREE

-1143 DSEPSITHP
+1143 DSEPSIIQP

-1179 VYTVDP
+1179 IYIVDP

-1201 NGVKTKVEIT
+1201 DGVKTKVEVT
-1211 SIPSPNK
+1211 PIPSPNK
-1218 YVKDDTREKSA
+1218 YVKDDTREKGA

-1271 IIKVAAKNKVEI
+1271 IIKVATKNKVEI
-1283 VKEKGQIIE
+1283 VKEKGQTIE

-1321 IPNVNGSDLPDEP
+1321 IPNINGSDLPDEP

-1353 TDEKGNEILPPVVE
+1353 TDEKGNEILPPVLE

-1397 PIDENENPILP
+1397 PIDENDNPILP
-1408 PVVDELPEFTGG
+1408 PVVDELPEFTGS

-1433 YTDSLSTNTPIDDN
+1433 YTNSLSTNTPVDEN

-1455 VEKLPEYNG
+1455 VEELPEYNG
-1464 NINHTEIPVNEVP
+1464 NINHTETPVNEVS
-1477 ENIVPLNNSTVNNT
+1477 ENIVLSNNSIVNNT
-1491 EKSETAKEEAKK
+1491 EKSETTKEENKK
-1503 ERELPDTNSSSV
+1503 ERKLPDTNSSSV
-1515 IVGLVSSVIGTLGL
+1515 IASLVSSVIGTLGL
-1529 GYKSRGRK
+1529 GYKFRNKEK

>member
-44 THLGPSI
+44 THLGPNI
-51 VQAAEPEVTNWQPEG
+51 VHAAEPEVTNWQPDG
-66 NIIARGE
+66 NIIAQGE
-73 YSVPWELYENGYLLF
+73 DGVPWELYENGYLLF
-88 KPTTDKNTLRGGN
+88 KPEPGKDTLTNGTFPHYITSWKNYS
-101 WVDTWLEHS
+101 D
-110 SKIKAI
+110 KIKAI
-116 GSTGEIFLPSDSSR
+116 GFTKEVFLPEDSSFFFKGSEN
-130 LFSTEG
+130 LELPEG
-136 DRNQSLL
+136 YWEEEDYKKNL
-143 SGIEYIDGSK
+143 SNLEFIETSK
-153 LNTSKVV
+153 INTSKTK
-160 NMEKMFYGLR
+160 NMRGLFYRVEKIKQL
-170 NLKEI
+170 NLNNW
-175 DVSNWD
+175 DVSN
-181 TSNVTN
+181 
-187 MSYMFGSGDDYYYTN
+187 
-202 STNYLGLIDNLDV
+202 
-215 SNWDTSKVINM
+215 
-226 SGVFLGQKNLTNLN
+226 
-240 VENWNTS
+240 
-247 NVKSMSNMF
+247 
-256 HGAKGLTDLN
+256 
-266 LSKWDTSNVIN
+266 
-277 MSNMFSNTDN
+277 
-287 LRNLNV
+287 V
-293 NNWDTSNVTNMY
+293 ND
-305 GMFEGTRSLTNL
+305 
-317 DLNNWNTGK
+317 
-326 VVNMS
+326 MS
-331 KMFSSNGLETLDLN
+331 KMFWSSNFNYLDLNDWNTINVKNMYEMFRETRDLETLKVS

-355 AEMFYN
+355 TAMFFIYPNKEQGN
-361 SGSKTLNI
+361 SKLKELDVSK
-369 NNWDT
+369 WDV
-374 SKVTDMSGMFRYTKM
+374 SNVEDFRYMFEGQDKL
-389 ENLDLN
+389 EKLN
-395 NWNTSNVRNMS
+395 V
-406 AMFMEND
+406 
-413 NLNTLNI
+413 
-420 SNWDT
+420 
-425 GNVENMSD
+425 
-433 MFIRDYK
+433 
-440 LTSLDLSNWNTS
+440 SNWNPIKAKSMYYMFHSASSLKNLDVS
-452 KVTNMGEMFWESGL
+452 KWDVSNAEQLGGL
-466 VNLNLSNWD
+466 FVNNYSLQYLDLTNWD
-475 TSKVESMSR
+475 IT
-484 IFVGVGELENLDI
+484 NLP
-497 SNWDTKNVTDLDTI
+497 NVDTASYNKFAIIGAI
-511 FQANSYLKK
+511 FQNLKSLNKLK
-520 IKFGSHFYG
+520 IGINFKPTGSENIFEGLRFHL
-529 NQSNSSPF
+529 
-537 TAIQPY
+537 QPE
-543 GKYEADDYGTYT
+543 KYTE
-555 KRWVKEDGS
+555 RWVKEDGS
-564 AGPYTVNE
+564 EGPYTVNE

-582 MLAGTWVREK
+582 ILAGTWVREK

-604 NETINPLSVNGNS
+604 NETIKPLSVNGNS

-666 VDNVRKENTPI
+666 VDNIRKENTPI

-686 EELETGT
+686 EELEKGT
-693 NKEISGVP
+693 NKEINGVP

-721 PSTTENIITSMTP
+721 PSTTENIITPMTP
-734 KTIKIG
+734 KTIKVG

-745 VYSKQGDNVV
+745 VYTKQGDNVI
-755 KTTTRYTVNSNNG
+755 KTTTRYTVNPNNG

-790 KRLHY
+790 KKLHY
-795 GVEYERNDEVSAGTP
+795 NVEYERNDDVSAGTP
-810 NVIRQTGV
+810 NVIRQTGL

-847 NPTSQI
+847 NPTPQI

-957 SKKGD
+957 SKQGD

-981 EDVTEEIVGRG
+981 EDVTEEVVGRG

-1009 ERNDEVSAGTPNVIK
+1009 ERNDDVSAGTPNVIK

-1063 EVVGTKSEEIVT
+1063 EVVGTKTEEIVT

-1089 EKGLTEISV
+1089 EKGLTEVSV

-1122 QDEINGVRIV
+1122 QDEINGVKIV

-1143 DSEPSITHP
+1143 DSEPSIIQP

-1161 RPKVVYSKDGDD
+1161 RPKVVYSKNGDD

-1201 NGVKTKVEIT
+1201 DGVKTKVEVT
-1211 SIPSPNK
+1211 PIPSPNK
-1218 YVKDDTREKSA
+1218 YVKDDTREKGA

-1271 IIKVAAKNKVEI
+1271 IIKVAAKDKVEI

-1298 VNEKTGEISET
+1298 VNEKTGEIAET

-1321 IPNVNGSDLPDEP
+1321 IPNINGSDLPDEP

-1339 EKPEYKESVSTNTT
+1339 EKVEYKESISTNIT
-1353 TDEKGNEILPPVVE
+1353 TDEKGNEILPPVVD

-1372 NGGANPTDSPVNEKP
+1372 NGGVNPTDSIVNEKF
-1387 EYTEELSTNT
+1387 EYTGTLSTNT

-1408 PVVDELPEFTGG
+1408 PVVEELPEYKGGVNPTDSLVNEKPEYKGTLSTNTPVDENEKPIIPLVVEELPEYKGGVNPIDSPVNKKPEYTGTLSTNTPVDENENPILPPVVDELPEYKGG
-1420 VNPSDAPIHEIPE
+1420 VNPTDSPVNEKPE
-1433 YTDSLSTNTPIDDN
+1433 YAGELSTNTPIDEN
-1447 GELVLPPV
+1447 EKPIIPPV
-1455 VEKLPEYNG
+1455 VDELPEYNG
-1464 NINHTEIPVNEVP
+1464 DINHTETPVNETS

-1491 EKSETAKEEAKK
+1491 EKSETTKEETKK
-1503 ERELPDTNSSSV
+1503 ERELPDTNSTSV
-1515 IVGLVSSVIGTLGL
+1515 IVGFVSSLIGTLGL
-1529 GYKSRGRK
+1529 GYKSKRRK

>member
-44 THLGPSI
+44 THLGPNI
-51 VQAAEPEVTNWQPEG
+51 VHAAEPEVTNWQPEG
-66 NIIARGE
+66 NIIAQGE
-73 YSVPWELYENGYLLF
+73 DGVPWELYENGYLLF
-88 KPTTDKNTLRGGN
+88 KPEPGKDTLTNGTFPHYITSWKNYS
-101 WVDTWLEHS
+101 D
-110 SKIKAI
+110 KIKAI
-116 GSTGEIFLPSDSSR
+116 GFTKEVFLPEDSSFFFKGSEN
-130 LFSTEG
+130 LELPEG
-136 DRNQSLL
+136 YWEEEDYKKNL
-143 SGIEYIDGSK
+143 SNLEFIETSK
-153 LNTSKVV
+153 INTSKTK
-160 NMEKMFYGLR
+160 NMRGLFYRVEKIKQL
-170 NLKEI
+170 NLNNW
-175 DVSNWD
+175 DVSN
-181 TSNVTN
+181 
-187 MSYMFGSGDDYYYTN
+187 
-202 STNYLGLIDNLDV
+202 
-215 SNWDTSKVINM
+215 
-226 SGVFLGQKNLTNLN
+226 
-240 VENWNTS
+240 
-247 NVKSMSNMF
+247 
-256 HGAKGLTDLN
+256 
-266 LSKWDTSNVIN
+266 
-277 MSNMFSNTDN
+277 
-287 LRNLNV
+287 V
-293 NNWDTSNVTNMY
+293 ND
-305 GMFEGTRSLTNL
+305 
-317 DLNNWNTGK
+317 
-326 VVNMS
+326 MS
-331 KMFSSNGLETLDLN
+331 KMFWSSNFNYLDLNDWNTINVKNMYEMFRETRDLETLKVS

-355 AEMFYN
+355 TAMFFIYPNKEQGN
-361 SGSKTLNI
+361 SKLKELDVSK
-369 NNWDT
+369 WDV
-374 SKVTDMSGMFRYTKM
+374 SNVEDFRYMFEGQDKL
-389 ENLDLN
+389 EKLN
-395 NWNTSNVRNMS
+395 V
-406 AMFMEND
+406 
-413 NLNTLNI
+413 
-420 SNWDT
+420 
-425 GNVENMSD
+425 
-433 MFIRDYK
+433 
-440 LTSLDLSNWNTS
+440 SNWNPIKAKS
-452 KVTNMGEMFWESGL
+452 MYYMFHSASSL
-466 VNLNLSNWD
+466 
-475 TSKVESMSR
+475 K
-484 IFVGVGELENLDI
+484 NLDVSKWDV
-497 SNWDTKNVTDLDTI
+497 SNAEQLGGLFVNNYSLQYLDLTNWNITNLPNVDTASYNKFAIIGAI
-511 FQANSYLKK
+511 FQNLKSLNKLK
-520 IKFGSHFYG
+520 IGINFKPTGSENIFEGLRFHL
-529 NQSNSSPF
+529 
-537 TAIQPY
+537 QPE
-543 GKYEADDYGTYT
+543 KYTE
-555 KRWVKEDGS
+555 RWVKEDGS

-659 LYAKWEK
+659 LYAKWRK

-693 NKEISGVP
+693 NKEINGVP

-721 PSTTENIITSMTP
+721 PSTTENIITPMTP
-734 KTIKIG
+734 KT
-740 TKPKV
+740 
-745 VYSKQGDNVV
+745 
-755 KTTTRYTVNSNNG
+755 
-768 DVTENVTEEIVGRG
+768 
-782 TVADKVVE
+782 
-790 KRLHY
+790 
-795 GVEYERNDEVSAGTP
+795 
-810 NVIRQTGV
+810 
-818 DGKKTIRTS
+818 
-827 YNVDPETG
+827 
-835 NITANEPVETIE
+835 
-847 NPTSQI
+847 
-853 EVVGTKS
+853 
-860 EEIVTEQKFKKTY
+860 
-873 ISDENKEK
+873 
-881 GLTEVSEPGVNGKTI
+881 
-896 ITRTYNLPENIPV
+896 
-909 REEQDEING
+909 
-918 VKIVFNYEFNTAIPN
+918 
-933 DSQPSITQPTNE
+933 
-945 IIKVGTKPKVVY
+945 IKVGTKPKVVY
-957 SKKGD
+957 SKQGD

-981 EDVTEEIVGRG
+981 EDVTEEVVGRG

-1009 ERNDEVSAGTPNVIK
+1009 ERNDDVSAGTPNVIK

-1063 EVVGTKSEEIVT
+1063 EVVGTKTEEIVT

-1089 EKGLTEISV
+1089 EKSLTEVSV

-1103 KTVITR
+1103 KTIITR

-1122 QDEINGVRIV
+1122 QDEINGVKIV

-1143 DSEPSITHP
+1143 DSEPSIIQP

-1161 RPKVVYSKDGDD
+1161 RPKVVYSKNGDD

-1201 NGVKTKVEIT
+1201 DGVKTKVEVT
-1211 SIPSPNK
+1211 PIPSPNK
-1218 YVKDDTREKSA
+1218 YVKDDTREKGA

-1271 IIKVAAKNKVEI
+1271 IIKVAAKDKVEI

-1298 VNEKTGEISET
+1298 VNEKTGEITET

-1321 IPNVNGSDLPDEP
+1321 IPNINGSDLADEP

-1339 EKPEYKESVSTNTT
+1339 EKVEYKESVSTNIT
-1353 TDEKGNEILPPVVE
+1353 TDEKGNEILPPVVD

-1372 NGGANPTDSPVNEKP
+1372 NGGANPTDSIVNEKP
-1387 EYTEELSTNT
+1387 EYTGTLSTNT

-1408 PVVDELPEFTGG
+1408 PVVEELPKYNGG
-1420 VNPSDAPIHEIPE
+1420 ANPTDSIVNEKPE
-1433 YTDSLSTNTPIDDN
+1433 YKGTLSTNTPVDENENPI
-1447 GELVLPPV
+1447 LPPIV
-1455 VEKLPEYNG
+1455 DELPEYNG
-1464 NINHTEIPVNEVP
+1464 GVNPTDSPVNEKPEYAGELSTNTPVDENENPILPPVVDELPEYNGDINHTETPVHETS

-1491 EKSETAKEEAKK
+1491 EKSETTKEETKK
-1503 ERELPDTNSSSV
+1503 ERELPDTNSTSV
-1515 IVGLVSSVIGTLGL
+1515 IVGFVSSLIGTLGL
-1529 GYKSRGRK
+1529 GYKSKRRK

>member
-44 THLGPSI
+44 THLGSSI
-51 VQAAEPEVTNWQPEG
+51 VHAAEPEVTNWQPEG
-66 NIIARGE
+66 NIIAQGE
-73 YSVPWELYENGYLLF
+73 DGVPWELYENGYLLF
-88 KPTTDKNTLRGGN
+88 KPEPGKDTLTNGTFPHYITSWKNYS
-101 WVDTWLEHS
+101 D
-110 SKIKAI
+110 KIKAI
-116 GSTGEIFLPSDSSR
+116 GFTKEVFLPEDSSFFFKGSEN
-130 LFSTEG
+130 LELPEG
-136 DRNQSLL
+136 YWEEEDYKKNL
-143 SGIEYIDGSK
+143 SNLEFIETSK
-153 LNTSKVV
+153 INTSKTK
-160 NMEKMFYGLR
+160 NMRGLFYRVEKIKQL
-170 NLKEI
+170 NLNNW
-175 DVSNWD
+175 DVSN
-181 TSNVTN
+181 
-187 MSYMFGSGDDYYYTN
+187 
-202 STNYLGLIDNLDV
+202 
-215 SNWDTSKVINM
+215 
-226 SGVFLGQKNLTNLN
+226 
-240 VENWNTS
+240 
-247 NVKSMSNMF
+247 
-256 HGAKGLTDLN
+256 
-266 LSKWDTSNVIN
+266 
-277 MSNMFSNTDN
+277 
-287 LRNLNV
+287 V
-293 NNWDTSNVTNMY
+293 ND
-305 GMFEGTRSLTNL
+305 
-317 DLNNWNTGK
+317 
-326 VVNMS
+326 MS
-331 KMFSSNGLETLDLN
+331 KMFWSSNFNYLDLNDWNTINVKNMYEMFRETRDLETLKVS

-355 AEMFYN
+355 TAMFFIYPNKEQGN
-361 SGSKTLNI
+361 SKLKELDVSK
-369 NNWDT
+369 WDV
-374 SKVTDMSGMFRYTKM
+374 SNVEDFRYMFEGQDKL
-389 ENLDLN
+389 EKLN
-395 NWNTSNVRNMS
+395 VS
-406 AMFMEND
+406 
-413 NLNTLNI
+413 NLNPI
-420 SNWDT
+420 KAKS
-425 GNVENMSD
+425 MYY
-433 MFIRDYK
+433 MFH
-440 LTSLDLSNWNTS
+440 S
-452 KVTNMGEMFWESGL
+452 
-466 VNLNLSNWD
+466 
-475 TSKVESMSR
+475 
-484 IFVGVGELENLDI
+484 
-497 SNWDTKNVTDLDTI
+497 
-511 FQANSYLKK
+511 ASYLKNLDVSKWDVSNAEQLGGLFVNNYSLQYLDLTNWDITNLPNVDTASYNKFAIIGAIFQNLKSLNKLK
-520 IKFGSHFYG
+520 IGINFKPTGSENIFEGLRFHL
-529 NQSNSSPF
+529 
-537 TAIQPY
+537 QPE
-543 GKYEADDYGTYT
+543 KYTE
-555 KRWVKEDGS
+555 RWVKEDGS

-649 EIGQPGETVT
+649 QIGQPGETVT

-666 VDNVRKENTPI
+666 VDNIRKENTPI

-686 EELETGT
+686 EELEKGT
-693 NKEISGVP
+693 NKEINGVP

-721 PSTTENIITSMTP
+721 PSTTENIITPMTP
-734 KTIKIG
+734 KTIKVG

-745 VYSKQGDNVV
+745 VYTKQGDDVI
-755 KTTTRYTVNSNNG
+755 KTTTRYTVNPNNG
-768 DVTENVTEEIVGRG
+768 DITEDVTEEVVGRG

-795 GVEYERNDEVSAGTP
+795 GVEYERND
-810 NVIRQTGV
+810 
-818 DGKKTIRTS
+818 D
-827 YNVDPETG
+827 
-835 NITANEPVETIE
+835 
-847 NPTSQI
+847 
-853 EVVGTKS
+853 
-860 EEIVTEQKFKKTY
+860 
-873 ISDENKEK
+873 
-881 GLTEVSEPGVNGKTI
+881 
-896 ITRTYNLPENIPV
+896 
-909 REEQDEING
+909 
-918 VKIVFNYEFNTAIPN
+918 
-933 DSQPSITQPTNE
+933 
-945 IIKVGTKPKVVY
+945 
-957 SKKGD
+957 
-962 NVIKTTTRYT
+962 
-972 VNPNNGDIT
+972 
-981 EDVTEEIVGRG
+981 
-992 TVADKVVEKR
+992 
-1002 LHYGVEY
+1002 
-1009 ERNDEVSAGTPNVIK
+1009 VSAGTPNVIK

-1063 EVVGTKSEEIVT
+1063 EVVGTKTEEIVT

-1089 EKGLTEISV
+1089 EKGLTEVSV

-1122 QDEINGVRIV
+1122 QDEINGVKIV

-1143 DSEPSITHP
+1143 DSEPSIIQP

-1161 RPKVVYSKDGDD
+1161 RPKVVYSKNGDD

-1201 NGVKTKVEIT
+1201 DGVKTKVEVT
-1211 SIPSPNK
+1211 PIPSPNK
-1218 YVKDDTREKSA
+1218 YVKDDTREKGA

-1271 IIKVAAKNKVEI
+1271 IIKVAAKDKVEI

-1298 VNEKTGEISET
+1298 VNEKTGEITET

-1321 IPNVNGSDLPDEP
+1321 IPNINGSDLPDEP

-1339 EKPEYKESVSTNTT
+1339 EKVEYKESISTNIT
-1353 TDEKGNEILPPVVE
+1353 TDEKGNEILPPVVD

-1372 NGGANPTDSPVNEKP
+1372 NGGVNPTDSIVNEKF
-1387 EYTEELSTNT
+1387 EYTGTLSTNT

-1408 PVVDELPEFTGG
+1408 PVVEELPEYKGGVNPTDSFVNEKPEYKGTLSTNTPVDENEKPIIPLVVEELPEYKGGVNPIDSPVNKKPEYTGTLSTNTPVDENENPILPPVVDELPEYKGG
-1420 VNPSDAPIHEIPE
+1420 VNPTDSPVNEKPE
-1433 YTDSLSTNTPIDDN
+1433 YAGELSTNTPIDEN
-1447 GELVLPPV
+1447 EKPIIPPV
-1455 VEKLPEYNG
+1455 VDELPEYNG
-1464 NINHTEIPVNEVP
+1464 DINHTETPVNETS

-1491 EKSETAKEEAKK
+1491 EKSETTKEETKK
-1503 ERELPDTNSSSV
+1503 ERELPDTNSTSV
-1515 IVGLVSSVIGTLGL
+1515 IVGFVSSLIGTLGL
-1529 GYKSRGRK
+1529 GYKSKRRK

>member
-51 VQAAEPEVTNWQPEG
+51 VHAAEPEVTNWQPEG

-73 YSVPWELYENGYLLF
+73 DGVPWELYENGYLLF
-88 KPTTDKNTLRGGN
+88 KPEPGKDTLSNSWGNTTWKENYGN
-101 WVDTWLEHS
+101 Q
-110 SKIKAI
+110 IKAI
-116 GSTGEIFLPSDSSR
+116 GFSDKVYAPEDSSY
-130 LFSTEG
+130 LFSEYGANYQKLLT
-136 DRNQSLL
+136 SL
-143 SGIEYIDGSK
+143 EYIEARKIRTDKVRNMTFMFSSASK
-153 LNTSKVV
+153 LT
-160 NMEKMFYGLR
+160 
-170 NLKEI
+170 
-175 DVSNWD
+175 
-181 TSNVTN
+181 
-187 MSYMFGSGDDYYYTN
+187 
-202 STNYLGLIDNLDV
+202 NLDV
-215 SNWDTSKVINM
+215 SK
-226 SGVFLGQKNLTNLN
+226 
-240 VENWNTS
+240 WNTS
-247 NVKSMSNMF
+247 NVEYMTGVFSGTINLTNLDVDNWDTTKVIMMNDMFNHAKKLTNLNLRKWNTSNVTSMAYMF
-256 HGAKGLTDLN
+256 NGASGLTDLD
-266 LSKWDTSNVIN
+266 LSK
-277 MSNMFSNTDN
+277 
-287 LRNLNV
+287 
-293 NNWDTSNVTNMY
+293 
-305 GMFEGTRSLTNL
+305 
-317 DLNNWNTGK
+317 
-326 VVNMS
+326 
-331 KMFSSNGLETLDLN
+331 
-345 NWNTSNVTNM
+345 WNTSNVTNM
-355 AEMFYN
+355 SFMFSEAINLRNLNLKDWDFSNVSEINFMFEKTYN
-361 SGSKTLNI
+361 LTNLNI
-369 NNWDT
+369 NKWNIGNVTNMAALFLNADSLTDLDLKDWDT
-374 SKVTDMSGMFRYTKM
+374 S
-389 ENLDLN
+389 
-395 NWNTSNVRNMS
+395 NVE
-406 AMFMEND
+406 FMKD
-413 NLNTLNI
+413 IFLNT
-420 SNWDT
+420 
-425 GNVENMSD
+425 
-433 MFIRDYK
+433 RK
-440 LTSLDLSNWNTS
+440 
-452 KVTNMGEMFWESGL
+452 
-466 VNLNLSNWD
+466 
-475 TSKVESMSR
+475 
-484 IFVGVGELENLDI
+484 
-497 SNWDTKNVTDLDTI
+497 
-511 FQANSYLKK
+511 LKK
-520 IKFGSHFYG
+520 IKLSENFKNTSYQG
-529 NQSNSSPF
+529 NLFEYLN
-537 TAIQPY
+537 
-543 GKYEADDYGTYT
+543 EHDYRNLYT
-555 KRWVKEDGS
+555 EKWVKEDGS
-564 AGPYTVNE
+564 AGPYTIDE
-572 WWEAY
+572 WNTAY
-577 KANPE
+577 RNDPVG
-582 MLAGTWVREK
+582 MSGTWVREENK
-592 KPVLTVNFNTGS
+592 QFTPSTILFETNTS
-604 NETINPLSVNGNS
+604 EKIR
-617 TDELPVPTEDKPG
+617 ELKVDPNANNLIPYPTEDKPG

-635 WSKTEDGDIIKNKS
+635 WSKTEDGEVITDTTN
-649 EIGQPGETVT
+649 IGQPGETVT

-745 VYSKQGDNVV
+745 VYSKQGDNV
-755 KTTTRYTVNSNNG
+755 
-768 DVTENVTEEIVGRG
+768 
-782 TVADKVVE
+782 
-790 KRLHY
+790 
-795 GVEYERNDEVSAGTP
+795 
-810 NVIRQTGV
+810 
-818 DGKKTIRTS
+818 
-827 YNVDPETG
+827 
-835 NITANEPVETIE
+835 
-847 NPTSQI
+847 
-853 EVVGTKS
+853 
-860 EEIVTEQKFKKTY
+860 
-873 ISDENKEK
+873 
-881 GLTEVSEPGVNGKTI
+881 
-896 ITRTYNLPENIPV
+896 
-909 REEQDEING
+909 
-918 VKIVFNYEFNTAIPN
+918 
-933 DSQPSITQPTNE
+933 
-945 IIKVGTKPKVVY
+945 
-957 SKKGD
+957 
-962 NVIKTTTRYT
+962 IKTTTRYT

-981 EDVTEEIVGRG
+981 EDVTEEVVGRG

>member
-44 THLGPSI
+44 THLGSSI
-51 VQAAEPEVTNWQPEG
+51 VHAAEPEVTNWQPEG
-66 NIIARGE
+66 NIIAQGE
-73 YSVPWELYENGYLLF
+73 DGVPWELYENGYLLF
-88 KPTTDKNTLRGGN
+88 KPEPGKDTLTNGTFPHYITSWKNYS
-101 WVDTWLEHS
+101 D
-110 SKIKAI
+110 KIKAI
-116 GSTGEIFLPSDSSR
+116 GFTKEVFLPEDSSFFFKGSEN
-130 LFSTEG
+130 LELPEG
-136 DRNQSLL
+136 YWEEEDYKKNL
-143 SGIEYIDGSK
+143 SNLEFIETSK
-153 LNTSKVV
+153 INTSKTK
-160 NMEKMFYGLR
+160 NMRGLFYRVEKIKQL
-170 NLKEI
+170 NLNNW
-175 DVSNWD
+175 DVSN
-181 TSNVTN
+181 
-187 MSYMFGSGDDYYYTN
+187 
-202 STNYLGLIDNLDV
+202 
-215 SNWDTSKVINM
+215 
-226 SGVFLGQKNLTNLN
+226 
-240 VENWNTS
+240 
-247 NVKSMSNMF
+247 
-256 HGAKGLTDLN
+256 
-266 LSKWDTSNVIN
+266 
-277 MSNMFSNTDN
+277 
-287 LRNLNV
+287 V
-293 NNWDTSNVTNMY
+293 ND
-305 GMFEGTRSLTNL
+305 
-317 DLNNWNTGK
+317 
-326 VVNMS
+326 MS
-331 KMFSSNGLETLDLN
+331 KMFWSSNFNYLDLNDWNTINVKNMYEMFRETRDLETLKVS

-355 AEMFYN
+355 TAMFFIYPNKEQGN
-361 SGSKTLNI
+361 SKLKELDVSK
-369 NNWDT
+369 WDV
-374 SKVTDMSGMFRYTKM
+374 SNVEDFRYMFEGQDKL
-389 ENLDLN
+389 EKLN
-395 NWNTSNVRNMS
+395 V
-406 AMFMEND
+406 
-413 NLNTLNI
+413 
-420 SNWDT
+420 
-425 GNVENMSD
+425 
-433 MFIRDYK
+433 
-440 LTSLDLSNWNTS
+440 SNWNPIKAKSMYYMFHSASSLKNLDVS
-452 KVTNMGEMFWESGL
+452 KWDVSNAEQLGGL
-466 VNLNLSNWD
+466 FVNNYSLQYLDLTNWD
-475 TSKVESMSR
+475 IT
-484 IFVGVGELENLDI
+484 NLP
-497 SNWDTKNVTDLDTI
+497 NVDTASYNKFAIIGAI
-511 FQANSYLKK
+511 FQNLKSLNKLK
-520 IKFGSHFYG
+520 IGINFKPTGSENIFEGLRFHL
-529 NQSNSSPF
+529 
-537 TAIQPY
+537 QPE
-543 GKYEADDYGTYT
+543 KYTE
-555 KRWVKEDGS
+555 RWVKEDGS

-649 EIGQPGETVT
+649 QIGQPGETVT

-666 VDNVRKENTPI
+666 VDNIRKENTPI

-686 EELETGT
+686 EELEKGT
-693 NKEISGVP
+693 NKEINGVP

-721 PSTTENIITSMTP
+721 PSTTENIITPMTP
-734 KTIKIG
+734 KTIKVG

-745 VYSKQGDNVV
+745 VYTKQGDDVI
-755 KTTTRYTVNSNNG
+755 KTTTRYTVNPNNG
-768 DVTENVTEEIVGRG
+768 DITEDVTEEVVGRG

-795 GVEYERNDEVSAGTP
+795 GVEYERND
-810 NVIRQTGV
+810 
-818 DGKKTIRTS
+818 D
-827 YNVDPETG
+827 
-835 NITANEPVETIE
+835 
-847 NPTSQI
+847 
-853 EVVGTKS
+853 
-860 EEIVTEQKFKKTY
+860 
-873 ISDENKEK
+873 
-881 GLTEVSEPGVNGKTI
+881 
-896 ITRTYNLPENIPV
+896 
-909 REEQDEING
+909 
-918 VKIVFNYEFNTAIPN
+918 
-933 DSQPSITQPTNE
+933 
-945 IIKVGTKPKVVY
+945 
-957 SKKGD
+957 
-962 NVIKTTTRYT
+962 
-972 VNPNNGDIT
+972 
-981 EDVTEEIVGRG
+981 
-992 TVADKVVEKR
+992 
-1002 LHYGVEY
+1002 
-1009 ERNDEVSAGTPNVIK
+1009 VSAGTPNVIK

-1063 EVVGTKSEEIVT
+1063 EVVGTKTEEIVT

-1089 EKGLTEISV
+1089 EKGLTEVSV

-1122 QDEINGVRIV
+1122 QDEINGVKIV

-1143 DSEPSITHP
+1143 DSEPSIIQP

-1161 RPKVVYSKDGDD
+1161 RPKVVYSKNGDD

-1201 NGVKTKVEIT
+1201 DGVKTKVEVT
-1211 SIPSPNK
+1211 PIPSPNK
-1218 YVKDDTREKSA
+1218 YVKDDTREKGA

-1271 IIKVAAKNKVEI
+1271 IIKVAAKDKVEI

-1298 VNEKTGEISET
+1298 VNEKTGEITET

-1321 IPNVNGSDLPDEP
+1321 IPNINGSDLPDEP

-1339 EKPEYKESVSTNTT
+1339 EKVEYKESISTNIT
-1353 TDEKGNEILPPVVE
+1353 TDEKGNEILPPVVD

-1372 NGGANPTDSPVNEKP
+1372 NGGVNPTDSIVNEKF
-1387 EYTEELSTNT
+1387 EYTGTLSTNT

-1408 PVVDELPEFTGG
+1408 PVVEELPEYKGGVNPTDSFVNEKPEYKGTLSTNTPVDENEKPIIPLVVEELPEYKGGVNPIDSPVNKKPEYTGTLSTNTPVDENENPILPPVVDELPEYKGG
-1420 VNPSDAPIHEIPE
+1420 VNPTDSPVNEKPE
-1433 YTDSLSTNTPIDDN
+1433 YAGELSTNTPIDEN
-1447 GELVLPPV
+1447 EKPIIPPV
-1455 VEKLPEYNG
+1455 VDELPEYNG
-1464 NINHTEIPVNEVP
+1464 DINHTETPVNETS

-1491 EKSETAKEEAKK
+1491 EKSETTKEETKK
-1503 ERELPDTNSSSV
+1503 ERELPDTNSTSV
-1515 IVGLVSSVIGTLGL
+1515 IVGFVSSLIGTLGL
-1529 GYKSRGRK
+1529 GYKSKRRK

>member
-39 LPVIG
+39 IPVIG
-44 THLGPSI
+44 THLSPSI
-51 VQAAEPEVTNWQPEG
+51 VHAAEPEVTNWQPEG

-73 YSVPWELYENGYLLF
+73 AGVPWELYENGYLLF
-88 KPTTDKNTLRGGN
+88 KPEPGKNTLTNYSHGIKYLLVN
-101 WVDTWLEHS
+101 QDANM
-110 SKIKAI
+110 IKAI
-116 GSTGEIFLPSDSSR
+116 GFSGEVFLPQDSSDF
-130 LFSTEG
+130 FSGG
-136 DRNQSLL
+136 DNLL
-143 SGIEYIDGSK
+143 TNLEYIDTSK
-153 LNTSKVV
+153 LNTSKAT
-160 NMEKMFYGLR
+160 NMSRMFYGLKG
-170 NLKEI
+170 LKQI
-175 DVSNWD
+175 DVSKWD

-187 MSYMFGSGDDYYYTN
+187 MSYMFAFPTYRYVGKTSLT
-202 STNYLGLIDNLDV
+202 NLDV
-215 SNWDTSKVINM
+215 SK
-226 SGVFLGQKNLTNLN
+226 
-240 VENWNTS
+240 
-247 NVKSMSNMF
+247 
-256 HGAKGLTDLN
+256 
-266 LSKWDTSNVIN
+266 
-277 MSNMFSNTDN
+277 
-287 LRNLNV
+287 
-293 NNWDTSNVTNMY
+293 WDTSNVTNMA
-305 GMFEGTRSLTNL
+305 GMFSGENSLVNLDVSKWNTSNVKDMANMFSGMESLSDLDVSTWKTNNVVSMGGMFQNTRKLKNL
-317 DLNNWNTGK
+317 DLSNWNTNN
-326 VVNMS
+326 VINMS
-331 KMFSSNGLETLDLN
+331 KMFYINGSEVLN
-345 NWNTSNVTNM
+345 IDNWNTSKVTNM
-355 AEMFYN
+355 SGMFYA
-361 SGSKTLNI
+361 SSVKSLNI

-374 SKVTDMSGMFRYTKM
+374 SNVEDMSEMFRGTGL
-389 ENLDLN
+389 ESLNLN
-395 NWNTSNVRNMS
+395 NWNTSKVRNMS
-406 AMFMEND
+406 AMFMSND
-413 NLNTLNI
+413 NLNNLGI
-420 SNWDT
+420 SNWNT
-425 GNVENMSD
+425 ENVENMSD
-433 MFIRDYK
+433 MFVMDYK

-484 IFVGVGELENLDI
+484 MFVSMGELENLDI

-511 FQANSYLKK
+511 FQANSNIKK
-520 IKFGSHFYG
+520 IKFGNHFYG
-529 NQSNSSPF
+529 KEDNLSPF
-537 TAIQPY
+537 KVIPTY
-543 GKYEADDYGTYT
+543 GKYDANDYDTYT
-555 KRWVKEDGS
+555 ERWVKEDGS

-686 EELETGT
+686 EELEKGT
-693 NKEISGVP
+693 NKEINGVP

-721 PSTTENIITSMTP
+721 PSTTENIITPMTP
-734 KTIKIG
+734 KTIKVG

-755 KTTTRYTVNSNNG
+755 KTTTRYTVNPNNG

-790 KRLHY
+790 KKLHY
-795 GVEYERNDEVSAGTP
+795 GVEYERND
-810 NVIRQTGV
+810 
-818 DGKKTIRTS
+818 D
-827 YNVDPETG
+827 
-835 NITANEPVETIE
+835 
-847 NPTSQI
+847 
-853 EVVGTKS
+853 
-860 EEIVTEQKFKKTY
+860 
-873 ISDENKEK
+873 
-881 GLTEVSEPGVNGKTI
+881 
-896 ITRTYNLPENIPV
+896 
-909 REEQDEING
+909 
-918 VKIVFNYEFNTAIPN
+918 
-933 DSQPSITQPTNE
+933 
-945 IIKVGTKPKVVY
+945 
-957 SKKGD
+957 
-962 NVIKTTTRYT
+962 
-972 VNPNNGDIT
+972 
-981 EDVTEEIVGRG
+981 
-992 TVADKVVEKR
+992 
-1002 LHYGVEY
+1002 
-1009 ERNDEVSAGTPNVIK
+1009 VSAGTPNVIK

-1063 EVVGTKSEEIVT
+1063 EVVGTKTEEIVT

-1089 EKGLTEISV
+1089 EKGLTEISL

-1109 TYNLPENVPVREE
+1109 TYNLPENVIVREE

-1143 DSEPSITHP
+1143 DSEPSIIQP

-1161 RPKVVYSKDGDD
+1161 KPKVVYSKDGDD

-1179 VYTVDP
+1179 IYIVDP

-1201 NGVKTKVEIT
+1201 DGVKTKVEVT
-1211 SIPSPNK
+1211 PIPSPNK
-1218 YVKDDTREKSA
+1218 YVKDDTREKGA

-1283 VKEKGQIIE
+1283 VKEKGQTIE

-1321 IPNVNGSDLPDEP
+1321 IPNINGSDLPDEP

-1353 TDEKGNEILPPVVE
+1353 TDEKGNEILPPVLE

-1372 NGGANPTDSPVNEKP
+1372 NGDANPTDSPVNEKP

-1397 PIDENENPILP
+1397 PIDENDNPILP
-1408 PVVDELPEFTGG
+1408 PVVDELPEFTGS

-1433 YTDSLSTNTPIDDN
+1433 YTNSLSTNTPVDEN

-1455 VEKLPEYNG
+1455 VEELPEYNG
-1464 NINHTEIPVNEVP
+1464 NINHTETPVNEVS
-1477 ENIVPLNNSTVNNT
+1477 ENIVLSNNSIVNNT
-1491 EKSETAKEEAKK
+1491 EKSETTKEENKK
-1503 ERELPDTNSSSV
+1503 ERKLPDTNSSSV
-1515 IVGLVSSVIGTLGL
+1515 IASLVSSVIGTLGL
-1529 GYKSRGRK
+1529 GYKFRNKEK

>member
-1 MIKKMYSNYEINKK
+1 MIKKMYSNYEVNKK

-51 VQAAEPEVTNWQPEG
+51 VHAAEPEVTNWQPEG
-66 NIIARGE
+66 NIIAQGE
-73 YSVPWELYENGYLLF
+73 DGVPWELYENGYLLF
-88 KPTTDKNTLRGGN
+88 KPEPGKNELTNEWGGRGSWKINNGPKIRAIGFTDKVYAPEDSSWMFSKYNNYATEFLTN
-101 WVDTWLEHS
+101 LKYIDS
-110 SKIKAI
+110 SKI
-116 GSTGEIFLPSDSSR
+116 D
-130 LFSTEG
+130 
-136 DRNQSLL
+136 
-143 SGIEYIDGSK
+143 
-153 LNTSKVV
+153 TSKVI
-160 NMEKMFYGLR
+160 NMENMFYGISSLT
-170 NLKEI
+170 NL
-175 DVSNWD
+175 DVSRWD
-181 TSNVTN
+181 TSKVTN
-187 MSYMFGSGDDYYYTN
+187 MSYMFY
-202 STNYLGLIDNLDV
+202 
-215 SNWDTSKVINM
+215 
-226 SGVFLGQKNLTNLN
+226 
-240 VENWNTS
+240 E
-247 NVKSMSNMF
+247 
-256 HGAKGLTDLN
+256 ARGLTDLN
-266 LSKWDTSNVIN
+266 VSNW
-277 MSNMFSNTDN
+277 NTG
-287 LRNLNV
+287 
-293 NNWDTSNVTNMY
+293 NVTNMSF
-305 GMFEGTRSLTNL
+305 MFDGASNLTNL
-317 DLNNWNTGK
+317 D
-326 VVNMS
+326 VS
-331 KMFSSNGLETLDLN
+331 

-355 AEMFYN
+355 AAMFRSSSN
-361 SGSKTLNI
+361 LTNLNVS
-369 NNWDT
+369 NWDT
-374 SKVTDMSGMFRYTKM
+374 SKVTSTLYIFSGLRNLTKLDVSNWSTSRNTEMSFMFEGLTKLK
-389 ENLDLN
+389 ELKIGTSLN
-395 NWNTSNVRNMS
+395 KKI
-406 AMFMEND
+406 ND
-413 NLNTLNI
+413 N
-420 SNWDT
+420 
-425 GNVENMSD
+425 
-433 MFIRDYK
+433 
-440 LTSLDLSNWNTS
+440 
-452 KVTNMGEMFWESGL
+452 
-466 VNLNLSNWD
+466 
-475 TSKVESMSR
+475 
-484 IFVGVGELENLDI
+484 
-497 SNWDTKNVTDLDTI
+497 
-511 FQANSYLKK
+511 
-520 IKFGSHFYG
+520 KFGRLDEHVYG
-529 NQSNSSPF
+529 
-537 TAIQPY
+537 
-543 GKYEADDYGTYT
+543 DLYT
-555 KRWVKEDGS
+555 NRWVKEDGS

-666 VDNVRKENTPI
+666 VDNIRKENTPI

-686 EELETGT
+686 EELEKGT
-693 NKEISGVP
+693 NKEINGVP

-721 PSTTENIITSMTP
+721 PSTTENIITPMTP
-734 KTIKIG
+734 KTIKVG

-745 VYSKQGDNVV
+745 VYTKQGDDVI
-755 KTTTRYTVNSNNG
+755 KTTTRYTVNPNNG

-790 KRLHY
+790 KKLHY
-795 GVEYERNDEVSAGTP
+795 NVEYERNDEVSAGTP
-810 NVIRQTGV
+810 NVIRQTGL
-818 DGKKTIRTS
+818 DGKKITRTS
-827 YNVDPETG
+827 YTVDPETG

-847 NPTSQI
+847 NPTPQI
-853 EVVGTKS
+853 EVVGTKT
-860 EEIVTEQKFKKTY
+860 EEIVTEQEFKKTY

-957 SKKGD
+957 SKQGD

-981 EDVTEEIVGRG
+981 EDVTEEVVGRG

-1009 ERNDEVSAGTPNVIK
+1009 ERNDDVSAGTPNVIK
-1024 QSGVDGKKITR
+1024 QSGADGKKITR

-1063 EVVGTKSEEIVT
+1063 EVVGTKTEEIVT

-1089 EKGLTEISV
+1089 EKSLTEVSV

-1103 KTVITR
+1103 KTIITR

-1122 QDEINGVRIV
+1122 QDEINGVKIV

-1143 DSEPSITHP
+1143 DSEPSIIQP

-1161 RPKVVYSKDGDD
+1161 RPKVVYSKNGDD

-1201 NGVKTKVEIT
+1201 DGVKTKVEVT
-1211 SIPSPNK
+1211 PIPSPNK
-1218 YVKDDTREKSA
+1218 YVKDDTREKGA

-1271 IIKVAAKNKVEI
+1271 IIKVAAKDKVEI

-1298 VNEKTGEISET
+1298 VNEKTGEITET

-1321 IPNVNGSDLPDEP
+1321 IPNINGSDLPDEP

-1339 EKPEYKESVSTNTT
+1339 EKPEYQESVSTNTT

-1387 EYTEELSTNT
+1387 EYTGELSTNT

-1408 PVVDELPEFTGG
+1408 PVVDELPEFTGS

-1433 YTDSLSTNTPIDDN
+1433 YTEPISTNTSVDDN
-1447 GELVLPPV
+1447 GNQILPPIENKSEYTGDLT
-1455 VEKLPEYNG
+1455 EKPKEEPVKETPKEETKSENKKEKELPN
-1464 NINHTEIPVNEVP
+1464 T
-1477 ENIVPLNNSTVNNT
+1477 NSTSILT
-1491 EKSETAKEEAKK
+1491 T
-1503 ERELPDTNSSSV
+1503 L
-1515 IVGLVSSVIGTLGL
+1515 ISSVIGTLGL
-1529 GYKSRGRK
+1529 GYKSKRRK

>member
-1 MIKKMYSNYEINKK
+1 MIKKMCSNYEINKK

-51 VQAAEPEVTNWQPEG
+51 VHAAEPEVTNWQPDG
-66 NIIARGE
+66 NIIAQGE
-73 YSVPWELYENGYLLF
+73 DGVPWELYENGYLLF
-88 KPTTDKNTLRGGN
+88 KPEPGKDTLTNGTFPHYITSWKNYS
-101 WVDTWLEHS
+101 D
-110 SKIKAI
+110 KIKAI
-116 GSTGEIFLPSDSSR
+116 GFTKEVFLPEDSSFFFKGSEN
-130 LFSTEG
+130 LELSEG
-136 DRNQSLL
+136 YWEEEDYKKNL
-143 SGIEYIDGSK
+143 SNLEFIETSK
-153 LNTSKVV
+153 INTSKTK
-160 NMEKMFYGLR
+160 NMRGLFYRVEKIKQL
-170 NLKEI
+170 NLNNW
-175 DVSNWD
+175 DVSN
-181 TSNVTN
+181 
-187 MSYMFGSGDDYYYTN
+187 
-202 STNYLGLIDNLDV
+202 
-215 SNWDTSKVINM
+215 
-226 SGVFLGQKNLTNLN
+226 
-240 VENWNTS
+240 
-247 NVKSMSNMF
+247 
-256 HGAKGLTDLN
+256 
-266 LSKWDTSNVIN
+266 
-277 MSNMFSNTDN
+277 
-287 LRNLNV
+287 V
-293 NNWDTSNVTNMY
+293 ND
-305 GMFEGTRSLTNL
+305 
-317 DLNNWNTGK
+317 
-326 VVNMS
+326 MS
-331 KMFSSNGLETLDLN
+331 KMFWSSNFNYLDLNDWNTINVKNMYEMFSETRDLETLKVS

-355 AEMFYN
+355 TEMFFIYPNKEQGN
-361 SGSKTLNI
+361 SKLKELDVSK
-369 NNWDT
+369 WDV
-374 SKVTDMSGMFRYTKM
+374 SNVEDFRYMFEGQDKL
-389 ENLDLN
+389 EKLN
-395 NWNTSNVRNMS
+395 V
-406 AMFMEND
+406 
-413 NLNTLNI
+413 
-420 SNWDT
+420 
-425 GNVENMSD
+425 
-433 MFIRDYK
+433 
-440 LTSLDLSNWNTS
+440 SNWNPIKAKSMYYMFHSASSLKNLDVS
-452 KVTNMGEMFWESGL
+452 KWDVSNAEQLGGL
-466 VNLNLSNWD
+466 FVNNYSLQYLDLTNWD
-475 TSKVESMSR
+475 IT
-484 IFVGVGELENLDI
+484 NLP
-497 SNWDTKNVTDLDTI
+497 NVDTASYNKFAIIGAI
-511 FQANSYLKK
+511 FQNLKSLNK
-520 IKFGSHFYG
+520 LKMGINFKPTGSENIFEGLRFHL
-529 NQSNSSPF
+529 
-537 TAIQPY
+537 QPE
-543 GKYEADDYGTYT
+543 KYTE
-555 KRWVKEDGS
+555 RWVKEDGS

-693 NKEISGVP
+693 NKEINGVP

-721 PSTTENIITSMTP
+721 PSITENIITPMTP

-768 DVTENVTEEIVGRG
+768 DVTEDVTEEIVGRG
-782 TVADKVVE
+782 TVADKIVE

-847 NPTSQI
+847 NPT
-853 EVVGTKS
+853 
-860 EEIVTEQKFKKTY
+860 
-873 ISDENKEK
+873 
-881 GLTEVSEPGVNGKTI
+881 
-896 ITRTYNLPENIPV
+896 
-909 REEQDEING
+909 
-918 VKIVFNYEFNTAIPN
+918 
-933 DSQPSITQPTNE
+933 
-945 IIKVGTKPKVVY
+945 
-957 SKKGD
+957 
-962 NVIKTTTRYT
+962 
-972 VNPNNGDIT
+972 
-981 EDVTEEIVGRG
+981 
-992 TVADKVVEKR
+992 
-1002 LHYGVEY
+1002 
-1009 ERNDEVSAGTPNVIK
+1009 
-1024 QSGVDGKKITR
+1024 
-1035 TSYTVDPETGN
+1035 
-1046 ITANEPVETIEN
+1046 
-1058 PTPQI
+1058 PQI

-1089 EKGLTEISV
+1089 EKGLTEISL

-1143 DSEPSITHP
+1143 DSEPSITQP

-1179 VYTVDP
+1179 IYIVDP

-1201 NGVKTKVEIT
+1201 DGVKTKVEVT
-1211 SIPSPNK
+1211 PIPSPNK
-1218 YVKDDTREKSA
+1218 YVKDDTREKGA

-1283 VKEKGQIIE
+1283 VKEKGQTIE

-1309 VTDKLISSSTPL
+1309 VTDKLISSNTPL
-1321 IPNVNGSDLPDEP
+1321 IPNINGSDLPDEP

-1387 EYTEELSTNT
+1387 EYTGELSTNT
-1397 PIDENENPILP
+1397 PIDENENLILP
-1408 PVVDELPEFTGG
+1408 PVVDELPEFTGS

-1433 YTDSLSTNTPIDDN
+1433 YTNSLSINTPVDENGNLILPPVLDRPEFNGNVNSAEPPIVEKPKYTEPISTNTPPIDDN
-1447 GELVLPPV
+1447 GNQILPPV
-1455 VEKLPEYNG
+1455 ENKPEYTSDL
-1464 NINHTEIPVNEVP
+1464 TEKPKEEPVKETTKEETKV
-1477 ENIVPLNNSTVNNT
+1477 ENKKEKELPNTNST
-1491 EKSETAKEEAKK
+1491 
-1503 ERELPDTNSSSV
+1503 SV
-1515 IVGLVSSVIGTLGL
+1515 IVGFVSSLIGTLGL
-1529 GYKSRGRK
+1529 GYKSKRRK

>member
-1 MIKKMYSNYEINKK
+1 MIKKMYNNYEINKK

-39 LPVIG
+39 LPGIG

-51 VQAAEPEVTNWQPEG
+51 VHAAEPEVTNWQPEG
-66 NIIARGE
+66 NIIAQDEDG
-73 YSVPWELYENGYLLF
+73 VPWELYENGYLLF
-88 KPTTDKNTLRGGN
+88 KPEPGKDTLTNGTFPHYITSWKNYS
-101 WVDTWLEHS
+101 D
-110 SKIKAI
+110 KIKAI
-116 GSTGEIFLPSDSSR
+116 GFTKEVFLPEDSSFFFKGSEN
-130 LFSTEG
+130 LELPEG
-136 DRNQSLL
+136 YWEEEDYKKNL
-143 SGIEYIDGSK
+143 SNLEFIETSK
-153 LNTSKVV
+153 INTSKTK
-160 NMEKMFYGLR
+160 NMRGLFYRVEKIKQL
-170 NLKEI
+170 NLNNW
-175 DVSNWD
+175 DVSN
-181 TSNVTN
+181 
-187 MSYMFGSGDDYYYTN
+187 
-202 STNYLGLIDNLDV
+202 
-215 SNWDTSKVINM
+215 
-226 SGVFLGQKNLTNLN
+226 
-240 VENWNTS
+240 
-247 NVKSMSNMF
+247 
-256 HGAKGLTDLN
+256 
-266 LSKWDTSNVIN
+266 
-277 MSNMFSNTDN
+277 
-287 LRNLNV
+287 V
-293 NNWDTSNVTNMY
+293 ND
-305 GMFEGTRSLTNL
+305 
-317 DLNNWNTGK
+317 
-326 VVNMS
+326 MS
-331 KMFSSNGLETLDLN
+331 KMFWSSNFNYLDLNDWNTINVKNMYEMFRETRDLETLKVS

-355 AEMFYN
+355 TAMFFIYPNKEQGN
-361 SGSKTLNI
+361 SKLKELDVSK
-369 NNWDT
+369 WDV
-374 SKVTDMSGMFRYTKM
+374 SNVEDFRYMFEGQDKL
-389 ENLDLN
+389 EKLN
-395 NWNTSNVRNMS
+395 V
-406 AMFMEND
+406 
-413 NLNTLNI
+413 
-420 SNWDT
+420 
-425 GNVENMSD
+425 
-433 MFIRDYK
+433 
-440 LTSLDLSNWNTS
+440 SNWNPIKAKSMYYMFHSASSLKNLDVS
-452 KVTNMGEMFWESGL
+452 KWDVSNAEQLGGL
-466 VNLNLSNWD
+466 FVNNYSLQYLDLTNWD
-475 TSKVESMSR
+475 IT
-484 IFVGVGELENLDI
+484 NLP
-497 SNWDTKNVTDLDTI
+497 NVDTASYNKFAIIGAI
-511 FQANSYLKK
+511 FQNLKSLNKLK
-520 IKFGSHFYG
+520 IGINFKPTGSENIFEGLRFHL
-529 NQSNSSPF
+529 
-537 TAIQPY
+537 QPE
-543 GKYEADDYGTYT
+543 KYTE
-555 KRWVKEDGS
+555 RWVKEDGS
-564 AGPYTVNE
+564 EGPYTVNE

-604 NETINPLSVNGNS
+604 NEIINPLSVNGNS

-686 EELETGT
+686 EELEKGT
-693 NKEISGVP
+693 NKEINGVP

-721 PSTTENIITSMTP
+721 PSTTENIITPMTP
-734 KTIKIG
+734 KTIKVG

-755 KTTTRYTVNSNNG
+755 KTTTRYTVNPNNG

-790 KRLHY
+790 KKLHY
-795 GVEYERNDEVSAGTP
+795 GVEYERND
-810 NVIRQTGV
+810 
-818 DGKKTIRTS
+818 D
-827 YNVDPETG
+827 
-835 NITANEPVETIE
+835 
-847 NPTSQI
+847 
-853 EVVGTKS
+853 
-860 EEIVTEQKFKKTY
+860 
-873 ISDENKEK
+873 
-881 GLTEVSEPGVNGKTI
+881 
-896 ITRTYNLPENIPV
+896 
-909 REEQDEING
+909 
-918 VKIVFNYEFNTAIPN
+918 
-933 DSQPSITQPTNE
+933 
-945 IIKVGTKPKVVY
+945 
-957 SKKGD
+957 
-962 NVIKTTTRYT
+962 
-972 VNPNNGDIT
+972 
-981 EDVTEEIVGRG
+981 
-992 TVADKVVEKR
+992 
-1002 LHYGVEY
+1002 
-1009 ERNDEVSAGTPNVIK
+1009 VSAGTPNVIK

-1063 EVVGTKSEEIVT
+1063 EVVGTKTEEIVT

-1089 EKGLTEISV
+1089 EKGLTEISL

-1109 TYNLPENVPVREE
+1109 TYNLPENVLVREE

-1143 DSEPSITHP
+1143 DSEPSIIQP

-1179 VYTVDP
+1179 IYIVDP

-1201 NGVKTKVEIT
+1201 DGVKTKVEVT
-1211 SIPSPNK
+1211 PIPSPNK
-1218 YVKDDTREKSA
+1218 YVKDDTREKGA

-1283 VKEKGQIIE
+1283 VKEKGQTIE

-1321 IPNVNGSDLPDEP
+1321 IPNINGSDLPDEP

-1353 TDEKGNEILPPVVE
+1353 TDEKGNEILPPVLE

-1397 PIDENENPILP
+1397 PIDENDNPILP
-1408 PVVDELPEFTGG
+1408 PVVDELPEFTGS

-1433 YTDSLSTNTPIDDN
+1433 YTNSLSTNTPVDEN

-1455 VEKLPEYNG
+1455 VEELPEYNG
-1464 NINHTEIPVNEVP
+1464 NIDHTETHVNEVS
-1477 ENIVPLNNSTVNNT
+1477 ENIVLSNNSIVNNT
-1491 EKSETAKEEAKK
+1491 EKSETTKEENKK
-1503 ERELPDTNSSSV
+1503 ERKLPDTNSSSV
-1515 IVGLVSSVIGTLGL
+1515 IASLVSSVIGTLGL
-1529 GYKSRGRK
+1529 GYKFRNKEK

>member
-1 MIKKMYSNYEINKK
+1 MIKKMYRNYEINKK

-30 GLFASNMNE
+30 GLFASNINE

-51 VQAAEPEVTNWQPEG
+51 IHAAEPEVTNWKPEG

-73 YSVPWELYENGYLLF
+73 DGVPWELYENDYLLF
-88 KPTTDKNTLRGGN
+88 KPEPGKNTLSANG
-101 WVDTWLEHS
+101 S
-110 SKIKAI
+110 SAWRDNYGPRIKAI
-116 GSTGEIFLPSDSSR
+116 GFTDKVYAPEDSSS
-130 LFSTEG
+130 LFGTA
-136 DRNQSLL
+136 DADYKKPLTNLK
-143 SGIEYIDGSK
+143 YIDASK
-153 LNTSKVV
+153 IDTSNVTS
-160 NMEKMFYGLR
+160 MSSMFYNS
-170 NLKEI
+170 NLESV

-181 TSNVTN
+181 TSNVKYMIGMFGKAKHLKSLNVSNWNTN
-187 MSYMFGSGDDYYYTN
+187 NVQDMSYMFMETSSLT
-202 STNYLGLIDNLDV
+202 NLDVSNWNTSNVTDMHYMFYLSTSIKQLNV
-215 SNWDTSKVINM
+215 SNWDTSKVTNMRFLFFGAPINE
-226 SGVFLGQKNLTNLN
+226 LN
-240 VENWNTS
+240 V
-247 NVKSMSNMF
+247 
-256 HGAKGLTDLN
+256 
-266 LSKWDTSNVIN
+266 
-277 MSNMFSNTDN
+277 
-287 LRNLNV
+287 
-293 NNWDTSNVTNMY
+293 
-305 GMFEGTRSLTNL
+305 
-317 DLNNWNTGK
+317 
-326 VVNMS
+326 
-331 KMFSSNGLETLDLN
+331 
-345 NWNTSNVTNM
+345 
-355 AEMFYN
+355 
-361 SGSKTLNI
+361 
-369 NNWDT
+369 
-374 SKVTDMSGMFRYTKM
+374 
-389 ENLDLN
+389 
-395 NWNTSNVRNMS
+395 
-406 AMFMEND
+406 
-413 NLNTLNI
+413 
-420 SNWDT
+420 
-425 GNVENMSD
+425 
-433 MFIRDYK
+433 
-440 LTSLDLSNWNTS
+440 SNWNTS
-452 KVTNMGEMFWESGL
+452 KVTDMAGL
-466 VNLNLSNWD
+466 FTGVETEVLNVSNWD
-475 TSKVESMSR
+475 TS
-484 IFVGVGELENLDI
+484 
-497 SNWDTKNVTDLDTI
+497 NVTDMNYMFDGTFKLKKLDLSKWDTSKVI
-511 FQANSYLKK
+511 DMRNMFNMGSPDDVNSPVLEEIDLSNLDVNKVTDMSWMFYNNKKLKK
-520 IKFGSHFYG
+520 IKISRNFKNDLYAGDLFKGLDIH
-529 NQSNSSPF
+529 
-537 TAIQPY
+537 
-543 GKYEADDYGTYT
+543 DYGDLYT
-555 KRWVKEDGS
+555 ERWIKEDGS
-564 AGPYTVNE
+564 AGPYTIDE
-572 WWEAY
+572 WNTAY
-577 KANPE
+577 RNDPE
-582 MLAGTWVREK
+582 SMSGTWVREK

-693 NKEISGVP
+693 NKEINGVP

-721 PSTTENIITSMTP
+721 PSTTENIITPMTP

-755 KTTTRYTVNSNNG
+755 KTTTRYTVNPNNG
-768 DVTENVTEEIVGRG
+768 DVTEDVTEEIVGRG

-847 NPTSQI
+847 NPT
-853 EVVGTKS
+853 
-860 EEIVTEQKFKKTY
+860 
-873 ISDENKEK
+873 
-881 GLTEVSEPGVNGKTI
+881 
-896 ITRTYNLPENIPV
+896 
-909 REEQDEING
+909 
-918 VKIVFNYEFNTAIPN
+918 
-933 DSQPSITQPTNE
+933 
-945 IIKVGTKPKVVY
+945 
-957 SKKGD
+957 
-962 NVIKTTTRYT
+962 
-972 VNPNNGDIT
+972 
-981 EDVTEEIVGRG
+981 
-992 TVADKVVEKR
+992 
-1002 LHYGVEY
+1002 
-1009 ERNDEVSAGTPNVIK
+1009 
-1024 QSGVDGKKITR
+1024 
-1035 TSYTVDPETGN
+1035 
-1046 ITANEPVETIEN
+1046 
-1058 PTPQI
+1058 PQI

-1089 EKGLTEISV
+1089 EKGLTEISL

-1143 DSEPSITHP
+1143 DSEPSITQP

-1179 VYTVDP
+1179 IYIVDP

-1201 NGVKTKVEIT
+1201 DGVKTKVEVT
-1211 SIPSPNK
+1211 PIPSPNK
-1218 YVKDDTREKSA
+1218 YVKDDTREKGA

-1283 VKEKGQIIE
+1283 VKEKGQTIE

-1321 IPNVNGSDLPDEP
+1321 IPNINGSDLPDEP

-1353 TDEKGNEILPPVVE
+1353 TDEKGNEILPPVLE

-1397 PIDENENPILP
+1397 PIDENDNPILP
-1408 PVVDELPEFTGG
+1408 PVVDELPEFTGS

-1433 YTDSLSTNTPIDDN
+1433 YTNSLSTNTPVDEN

-1455 VEKLPEYNG
+1455 IEELPEYNG
-1464 NINHTEIPVNEVP
+1464 NINHTETPVNEVS
-1477 ENIVPLNNSTVNNT
+1477 ENIVLSNNSIVNNT
-1491 EKSETAKEEAKK
+1491 EKSETTKEENKK
-1503 ERELPDTNSSSV
+1503 ERKLPDTNSSSV
-1515 IVGLVSSVIGTLGL
+1515 IASLVSSVIGTLGL
-1529 GYKSRGRK
+1529 GYKFRSKEK

>member
-44 THLGPSI
+44 TNLSPSI
-51 VQAAEPEVTNWQPEG
+51 VHAAEPEVTNWQPEG
-66 NIIARGE
+66 NIIAQGE
-73 YSVPWELYENGYLLF
+73 DGVPWELYENGYLLF
-88 KPTTDKNTLRGGN
+88 KPEPGKDTLVNNRGG
-101 WVDTWLEHS
+101 S
-110 SKIKAI
+110 SWKNNYSSQIKAI
-116 GSTGEIFLPSDSSR
+116 GFTDKVYAPENSSY
-130 LFSTEG
+130 LFS
-136 DRNQSLL
+136 RNNGFKTLQIDLN
-143 SGIEYIDGSK
+143 YIDASK
-153 LNTSKVV
+153 IDTSKVEDMSFMFEGLNKLKELDVSKWNTSKVENLSGIFQNTNSLTSLDV
-160 NMEKMFYGLR
+160 SKWNTSKVRNMWGVFYDSS
-170 NLKEI
+170 NLENI

-181 TSNVTN
+181 TSNVENMSSMFSGLRKIQSLNVDNWNTSKVKN
-187 MSYMFGSGDDYYYTN
+187 MSYMFYTTYASPLKTLN
-202 STNYLGLIDNLDV
+202 V
-215 SNWDTSKVINM
+215 SNWDTSKVTNM
-226 SGVFLGQKNLTNLN
+226 SHMFASSS
-240 VENWNTS
+240 VENLD
-247 NVKSMSNMF
+247 V
-256 HGAKGLTDLN
+256 
-266 LSKWDTSNVIN
+266 SKWDTSNVED
-277 MSNMFSNTDN
+277 MSGLFQV
-287 LRNLNV
+287 LNV
-293 NNWDTSNVTNMY
+293 K
-305 GMFEGTRSLTNL
+305 EL
-317 DLNNWNTGK
+317 D
-326 VVNMS
+326 VS
-331 KMFSSNGLETLDLN
+331 
-345 NWNTSNVTNM
+345 NWNTSKVTSMNGLFST
-355 AEMFYN
+355 ARIKKLDV
-361 SGSKTLNI
+361 SK
-369 NNWDT
+369 WDT
-374 SKVTDMSGMFRYTKM
+374 SKVTDMS
-389 ENLDLN
+389 
-395 NWNTSNVRNMS
+395 
-406 AMFMEND
+406 
-413 NLNTLNI
+413 
-420 SNWDT
+420 
-425 GNVENMSD
+425 
-433 MFIRDYK
+433 
-440 LTSLDLSNWNTS
+440 
-452 KVTNMGEMFWESGL
+452 EMFSHEEQL
-466 VNLNLSNWD
+466 TYLDLSNWD
-475 TSKVESMSR
+475 TSNVINMNR
-484 IFVGVGELENLDI
+484 MF
-497 SNWDTKNVTDLDTI
+497 DTTRR
-511 FQANSYLKK
+511 LKK
-520 IKFGSHFYG
+520 IKLGNNFKNTTYKSNLFSNLEKHSYG
-529 NQSNSSPF
+529 GYYSLNYGFLIGFSGDTNS
-537 TAIQPY
+537 
-543 GKYEADDYGTYT
+543 ELYT
-555 KRWVKEDGS
+555 ERWVKEDGS
-564 AGPYTVNE
+564 AGPYTIDE
-572 WWEAY
+572 WNTAY
-577 KANPE
+577 RNDPVG
-582 MLAGTWVREK
+582 MSGTWVREK
-592 KPVLTVNFNTGS
+592 KLVLTVNFNTGT
-604 NETINPLSVNGNS
+604 NEIVNPLTISGDNEE
-617 TDELPVPTEDKPG
+617 ELPVLMEDKPG

-666 VDNVRKENTPI
+666 VDNIRKENTPI

-686 EELETGT
+686 EELEKGT
-693 NKEISGVP
+693 NKEINGVP

-721 PSTTENIITSMTP
+721 PSTTENIITPMTP
-734 KTIKIG
+734 KTIKVG

-745 VYSKQGDNVV
+745 VYTKQGDDVI
-755 KTTTRYTVNSNNG
+755 KTTTRYTVNPNNG

-790 KRLHY
+790 KKLHY
-795 GVEYERNDEVSAGTP
+795 NVEYERNDDVSAGTP

-847 NPTSQI
+847 NPTPQI

-957 SKKGD
+957 SKQGD

-981 EDVTEEIVGRG
+981 EDVTEEVVGRG

-1009 ERNDEVSAGTPNVIK
+1009 ERNDDVSAGTPNVIK

-1063 EVVGTKSEEIVT
+1063 EVVGTKTEEIVT

-1089 EKGLTEISV
+1089 EKGLTEVSV

-1122 QDEINGVRIV
+1122 QDEINGVKIV

-1143 DSEPSITHP
+1143 DSEPSIIQP

-1161 RPKVVYSKDGDD
+1161 RPKVVYSKNGDD

-1201 NGVKTKVEIT
+1201 DGVKTKVEVT
-1211 SIPSPNK
+1211 PIPSPNK
-1218 YVKDDTREKSA
+1218 YVKDDTREKGA

-1271 IIKVAAKNKVEI
+1271 IIKVAAKDKVEI

-1298 VNEKTGEISET
+1298 VNEKTGEITET

-1321 IPNVNGSDLPDEP
+1321 IPNINGSDLPDEP

-1339 EKPEYKESVSTNTT
+1339 EKVEYKESISTNIT
-1353 TDEKGNEILPPVVE
+1353 TDEKGNEILPPVVD

-1372 NGGANPTDSPVNEKP
+1372 NGGVNPTDSIVNEKF
-1387 EYTEELSTNT
+1387 EYTGTLSTNT

-1408 PVVDELPEFTGG
+1408 PVVEELPEYKGGVNPTDSFVNEKPEYKGTLSTNTPVDENEKPIIPLVVEELPEYKGGVNPIDSPVNKKPEYTGTLSTNTPVDENENPILPPVVDELPEYKGG
-1420 VNPSDAPIHEIPE
+1420 VNPTDSPVNEKPE
-1433 YTDSLSTNTPIDDN
+1433 YAGELSTNTPIDEN
-1447 GELVLPPV
+1447 EKPIIPPV
-1455 VEKLPEYNG
+1455 VDELPEYNG
-1464 NINHTEIPVNEVP
+1464 DINHTETPVNETS

-1491 EKSETAKEEAKK
+1491 EKSETTKEETKK
-1503 ERELPDTNSSSV
+1503 ERELPDTNSTSV
-1515 IVGLVSSVIGTLGL
+1515 IVGFVSSLIGTLGL
-1529 GYKSRGRK
+1529 GYKSKRRK